1 MADGKFKIA
10 GSTTGNYYVMKN
22 GKRTYF
28 DANHKPM
35 DENVFLKAENAT
47 IDRNNSMRKKEH
59 VDAKSNLVKQYYP
72 GSKTGRY
79 YTVNPKTGQKTYYAS
94 NGNPIKESYW
104 LQKEQEAVEAV
115 KNKGK
120 SKGTEKTEKK
130 GFWGKLWDHAK
141 SFGKGVV
148 KSVTSAFTDENGKF
162 SPKQTLKT
170 IGYAL
175 AITAIAA
182 TAVAAGLPAIVA
194 TGLLVAWGV
203 GMGGRTIYYGAKN
216 YANANTYE
224 EKLKATEEMGEGTG
238 VIGQT
243 ILFRKGING
252 QMRNAAAIGRTARR
266 TALASD
272 SGRFVASLKGAG
284 AGLKSMVPSPKQML
298 EGTKN
303 GAKTAYDTVRHPVR
317 TIKKTIQSYKVKN
330 QISEAKTPKDF
341 AEIRKDLKSNDILSV
356 KQKEKLFKKLDNADI
371 QQSVSG
377 AKTHEDI
384 AAARKQVNESEVL
397 SAKQKAKYNKQLDK
411 AAESA
416 THEDLAA
423 LRKNAT
429 ETAANPSAK
438 KSEITKAQKEYENGI
453 KRSVDRDALTTRRDE
468 IVGDAY
474 NRQAKIDEVAKL
486 KEEEL
491 KLLVEQ
497 KVYARKHENAEILD
511 RYDNELIQGIKKSE
525 IPEATKTKLLKDL
538 EEVGVKPLS
547 KESIARIEEARMD
560 GTPAG
565 KELKTINARLKQLDK
580 LQETEFNGLINKA
593 EFKKGSWAS
602 RQVKRIR
609 GKKGEYETIEARIK
623 AEVKNPEI
631 REQLL
636 TKLKNKKQLLEDINN
651 LKKHPK
657 KDEYEKLIGRAKDEV
672 SLDLIEKKLAN
683 DHHIIKSRT
692 TPKERSDLYRQ
703 IFAKQHSINPEKYP
717 NIGAKLEEK
726 RLDAKLKEANSNLAK
741 AKRELNRLESER
753 DAASAEIDANKAKSR
768 SNTNEVINSNGRIEE
783 LKGQISKLESEVKE
797 LNSAKAENVAN
808 RAKEIDARQ
817 GAIEEMDNQ
826 SAVAEGYRG
835 QEAEF
840 SSQARLLRQKQEKLN
855 TLNDEVSTLN
865 KDVASARSQ
874 RVKEFEAHR
883 TESENVLTQRE
894 IAEGYSAQEEILQA
908 HLRPAKKLL
917 SRNKQELNELSTQ
930 NKKYGTDI
938 NKLAKKYAEQ
948 MKKDGR
954 YKFMSEEQR
963 LNVAREYILDGKATF
978 NGKKIVFSDSRGVKY
993 PKQSI
998 QDKRS
1003 VQAFKQNIERI
1014 NELKAENARIETLV
1028 ERKGL
1033 EADIATL
1040 KNRIEVAKQDLAEAQ
1055 ANRTQHGE
1063 NIKELTEQ
1071 IRANEAKL
1079 KAKEAEVERLG
1090 GKNKDYDSQIKDAE
1104 FEQKIAKGRAE
1115 QAEQDLAVAKQERA
1129 QHGQEIQRLNREIRD
1144 TETSIKAKE
1153 TELQKARSE
1162 QGENS
1167 QRVQELQNE
1176 IREIRRG
1183 LPEKQAKLKELQEK
1197 YTTAEKNVK
1206 NLETAQ
1212 RKAKK
1217 DVENNK
1223 KALEEVAAKKP
1234 KRGWGA
1240 IPTMIVATENVAHTA
1255 DTLQT
1260 GVEALMALAA
1270 EDAQEEQQ
1278 VTEDEQVADT
1288 QQETGDDVE
1297 QIGDAP
1303 EDEATA
1309 TDETTSDTSTDTST
1323 DSSTPVSD
1331 SATPATGTPS
1341 NTPVN
1346 GGNSSTPKV
1355 EDKKAEDKKVEDK
1368 TNTPATEEKKEEKPV
1383 TAEDSTVDNDDNNN
1397 SVNDITIKTY
1407 INGRDESGELR
1418 DITPAERLILTEQ
1431 IQNAK
1436 NIDDVALI
1444 YSEMR
1449 SFNKFDGRRN
1459 LRRALKQKRKEI
1471 EGKHNN
1477 YYARMQRVNN
1487 DNATLNVTEADRLLA
1502 KTNEASTEN
1511 LSNMSTVK
1519 KKFGMFRSPEYLLK
1533 ADNADIGVLNQ
1544 GTPITDSP
1552 VINETNLFAPTDAL
1566 AKENAAAPETTSE
1579 ANPNAETAP
1588 TLVDSPVENPADATS
1603 SDSSVAQVKEETTA
1617 PQTDMAQ
1624 ADIPDDE
1631 VKHKLD
1637 IDNGWGDLA

>member
-94 NGNPIKESYW
+94 NGHPIKESYW

-182 TAVAAGLPAIVA
+182 TAVAAGICTAGFATAVIV
-194 TGLLVAWGV
+194 GYGV
-203 GMGGRTIYYGAKN
+203 IMGGSTIYYGAKN

-252 QMRNAAAIGRTARR
+252 QMRNAAAVGRTAKME
-266 TALASD
+266 ALASG
-272 SGRFVASLKGAG
+272 SGRYVASLKGAG

-298 EGTKN
+298 EGTKQTLN
-303 GAKTAYDTVRHPVR
+303 SARKGVKTAYDTVRHPVR
-317 TIKKTIQSYKVKN
+317 TTQKTIQSYKVKN

-341 AEIRKDLKSNDILSV
+341 AEIRKDLESNDILSV
-356 KQKEKLFKKLDNADI
+356 KQKEKLYKKLDNADI

-384 AAARKQVNESEVL
+384 AAIRKRVNESKTL
-397 SAKQKAKYNKQLDK
+397 SEKQKAKYNKELDK

-438 KSEITKAQKEYENGI
+438 KSEITKAQKEYENGV
-453 KRSVDRDALTTRRDE
+453 KRSTDREALENAQNEGLSEFEGMKKADFEAKIQAAKSGTSAENDALFT
-468 IVGDAY
+468 A
-474 NRQAKIDEVAKL
+474 
-486 KEEEL
+486 
-491 KLLVEQ
+491 
-497 KVYARKHENAEILD
+497 
-511 RYDNELIQGIKKSE
+511 IKKSNLE
-525 IPEATKTKLLKDL
+525 PKVKTKLLKDL
-538 EEVGVKPLS
+538 KAKGAKQSSTSVAIEK
-547 KESIARIEEARMD
+547 RIVE
-560 GTPAG
+560 
-565 KELKTINARLKQLDK
+565 LDK

-657 KDEYEKLIGRAKDEV
+657 KDEYEKLIERAKDEV

-692 TPKERSDLYRQ
+692 SKPDRSDLYRQ
-703 IFAKQHSINPEKYP
+703 IFAKKHSINPEKYP
-717 NIGAKLEEK
+717 NIAAKLEEK
-726 RLDAKLKEANSNLAK
+726 RLDSELKEANSNLAK

-930 NKKYGTDI
+930 
-938 NKLAKKYAEQ
+938 
-948 MKKDGR
+948 
-954 YKFMSEEQR
+954 R

-1033 EADIATL
+1033 ETDIATL

-1176 IREIRRG
+1176 IKEIRRG

-1212 RKAKK
+1212 RTAKRK
-1217 DVENNK
+1217 VENNQ

-1278 VTEDEQVADT
+1278 VTEDEQVAET
-1288 QQETGDDVE
+1288 EQETGDDVE

-1323 DSSTPVSD
+1323 DSSTSVSD

-1341 NTPVN
+1341 NAPVN
-1346 GGNSSTPKV
+1346 AGNSSTTKV
-1355 EDKKAEDKKVEDK
+1355 EDKKAEDKKVDEK
-1368 TNTPATEEKKEEKPV
+1368 TNTPTTEEKKEEKPV
-1383 TAEDSTVDNDDNNN
+1383 TAEEPTVDNDDNN

-1502 KTNEASTEN
+1502 KTNESSTEN

-1533 ADNADIGVLNQ
+1533 SDNADIGILNQ

-1552 VINETNLFAPTDAL
+1552 VVNETNLFAPTDAL

-1579 ANPNAETAP
+1579 ANPNAETDP
-1588 TLVDSPVENPADATS
+1588 TLVDSPVENSTDATS
-1603 SDSSVAQVKEETTA
+1603 GDSSVVQVKEETTA

>member
-28 DANHKPM
+28 DAHNKPM

-94 NGNPIKESYW
+94 NGHPIKESYW

-148 KSVTSAFTDENGKF
+148 KSVTKAFTDENGKF
-162 SPKQTLKT
+162 SWKQTLKT
-170 IGYAL
+170 IG
-175 AITAIAA
+175 TAAA
-182 TAVAAGLPAIVA
+182 VTVGAA
-194 TGLLVAWGV
+194 LLVGAEILTAGQVTWLIVGAGV
-203 GMGGRTIYYGAKN
+203 AMGGTTIAKGVIN

-238 VIGQT
+238 EIGQA
-243 ILFRKGING
+243 ILFKKGIKG
-252 QMRNAAAIGRTARR
+252 QMSNAAAVGRTAKME
-266 TALASD
+266 ALASG
-272 SGRFVASLKGAG
+272 SGRYVASLKGAG
-284 AGLKSMVPSPKQML
+284 AGLKSMVPSPKQMW
-298 EGTKN
+298 EGTKQTLN
-303 GAKTAYDTVRHPVR
+303 SARKGVKTAYDTVRHPVR
-317 TIKKTIQSYKVKN
+317 TTQKTIQSYKVKN

-341 AEIRKDLKSNDILSV
+341 AEIRKDLESNDILSV
-356 KQKEKLFKKLDNADI
+356 KQKEKLYKKLDNADI

-384 AAARKQVNESEVL
+384 AAIRKRVNESKTL
-397 SAKQKAKYNKQLDK
+397 SEKQKAKYNKELDK

-438 KSEITKAQKEYENGI
+438 KSEITKAQKEYENGV
-453 KRSVDRDALTTRRDE
+453 KRSTDREALENAQNEGLSEFEGMKKADFEAKIQTAKSGTSAENDALFT
-468 IVGDAY
+468 A
-474 NRQAKIDEVAKL
+474 
-486 KEEEL
+486 
-491 KLLVEQ
+491 
-497 KVYARKHENAEILD
+497 
-511 RYDNELIQGIKKSE
+511 IKKSNLE
-525 IPEATKTKLLKDL
+525 PKVKTKLLKDL
-538 EEVGVKPLS
+538 KAKGAKQSSTSVAIEK
-547 KESIARIEEARMD
+547 RIVE
-560 GTPAG
+560 
-565 KELKTINARLKQLDK
+565 LDK

-657 KDEYEKLIGRAKDEV
+657 KDEYEKLIERAKDEV

-692 TPKERSDLYRQ
+692 SKPDRSDLYRQ
-703 IFAKQHSINPEKYP
+703 IFAKKHSINPEKYP
-717 NIGAKLEEK
+717 NIAAKLEEK
-726 RLDAKLKEANSNLAK
+726 RLDSELKEANSNLAK

-840 SSQARLLRQKQEKLN
+840 SSQARVFRQKQEKLN

-865 KDVASARSQ
+865 KELVSQ
-874 RVKEFEAHR
+874 KQLF
-883 TESENVLTQRE
+883 
-894 IAEGYSAQEEILQA
+894 
-908 HLRPAKKLL
+908 
-917 SRNKQELNELSTQ
+917 RNRQELNELSAQ

-938 NKLAKKYAEQ
+938 NRLAKKYAEQ

-963 LNVAREYILDGKATF
+963 LNVAREYILDGEATF

-1003 VQAFKQNIERI
+1003 AQAFKQNIERI
-1014 NELKAENARIETLV
+1014 NELKTENA
-1028 ERKGL
+1028 KL
-1033 EADIATL
+1033 ESSLGQKDITM
-1040 KNRIEVAKQDLAEAQ
+1040 
-1055 ANRTQHGE
+1055 
-1063 NIKELTEQ
+1063 EQ
-1071 IRANEAKL
+1071 IQANEAKL
-1079 KAKEAEVERLG
+1079 KANEAEIERLG
-1090 GKNKDYDSQIKDAE
+1090 GKDKNYDSQIKDAE
-1104 FEQKIAKGRAE
+1104 FEQNTAKGRAE
-1115 QAEQDLAVAKQERA
+1115 QAEQELSVVKQERA
-1129 QHGQEIQRLNREIRD
+1129 QHGQEIQRLNKEIRD
-1144 TETSIKAKE
+1144 TETSIRTKE
-1153 TELQKARSE
+1153 SELQKARSE

-1167 QRVQELQNE
+1167 QRVKELQYE

-1197 YTTAEKNVK
+1197 YIKAEKK
-1206 NLETAQ
+1206 IKKLETAK
-1212 RKAKK
+1212 RK
-1217 DVENNK
+1217 NNE
-1223 KALEEVAAKKP
+1223 ALEEAGTKEP

-1240 IPTMIVATENVAHTA
+1240 IPTMIVATENAAHTA

-1278 VTEDEQVADT
+1278 VTEDEQVAET
-1288 QQETGDDVE
+1288 EQETGDDVE

-1309 TDETTSDTSTDTST
+1309 TDEATSDTSTDTST

-1331 SATPATGTPS
+1331 SATPVTGTQS

-1346 GGNSSTPKV
+1346 GGNSSTPKA
-1355 EDKKAEDKKVEDK
+1355 EDKKTENKKVEDK
-1368 TNTPATEEKKEEKPV
+1368 TNTPTTEEKKEEKPV
-1383 TAEDSTVDNDDNNN
+1383 TAEEPTVDNDNN

-1431 IQNAK
+1431 IQNAR

-1502 KTNEASTEN
+1502 KTNESSTEN

-1533 ADNADIGVLNQ
+1533 SDNADIGVLNQ

-1579 ANPNAETAP
+1579 ASLNVETTSISVEPSVKNA
-1588 TLVDSPVENPADATS
+1588 SDATS
-1603 SDSSVAQVKEETTA
+1603 VEPSVENASDVTSVEPSVTQVKEETTA
-1617 PQTDMAQ
+1617 SQTDMAQ

>member
-28 DANHKPM
+28 DAHNKPM

-104 LQKEQEAVEAV
+104 LQKEQEAVEAA

-148 KSVTSAFTDENGKF
+148 KSVTKAFTDENGKF
-162 SPKQTLKT
+162 SWKQTLKT
-170 IGYAL
+170 IG
-175 AITAIAA
+175 TAAA
-182 TAVAAGLPAIVA
+182 VTVGAA
-194 TGLLVAWGV
+194 LLVGAEILTAGQVTWLIVGAGV
-203 GMGGRTIYYGAKN
+203 AMGGTTIAKGAIN

-238 VIGQT
+238 EIGQA
-243 ILFRKGING
+243 ILFKKGIKG
-252 QMRNAAAIGRTARR
+252 QMSNAAAVGRTAKME
-266 TALASD
+266 ALASG
-272 SGRFVASLKGAG
+272 SGRYVASLKGAG
-284 AGLKSMVPSPKQML
+284 AGLKSMVPSPKQMW

-303 GAKTAYDTVRHPVR
+303 GAKTVYDTVRHPVR
-317 TIKKTIQSYKVKN
+317 TTKN
-330 QISEAKTPKDF
+330 IIEARR
-341 AEIRKDLKSNDILSV
+341 AKSW
-356 KQKEKLFKKLDNADI
+356 EKADI
-371 QQSVSG
+371 QEHVSG

-565 KELKTINARLKQLDK
+565 KELKAINARLKQIDK

-593 EFKKGSWAS
+593 EFKKGSWTS

-623 AEVKNPEI
+623 AEVKNPEL

-657 KDEYEKLIGRAKDEV
+657 KGEYEDLIKRADDEL
-672 SLDLIEKKLAN
+672 SLDLIEKKLAS
-683 DHHIIKSRT
+683 DHHIINSRT
-692 TPKERSDLYRQ
+692 SKAERSDLYRQ
-703 IFAKQHSINPEKYP
+703 IFAKKHSINPEKYP
-717 NIGAKLEEK
+717 NIEAKLEAK
-726 RLDAKLKEANSNLAK
+726 QLDAKLKDARK
-741 AKRELNRLESER
+741 ELKRLETER
-753 DAASAEIDANKAKSR
+753 DAASAEIDANKATSR
-768 SNTNEVINSNGRIEE
+768 SNTNEVINRNGRIEE
-783 LKGQISKLESEVKE
+783 LKGQISKLESEVRE
-797 LNSAKAENVAN
+797 LNSTKAETIVTRTTETN
-808 RAKEIDARQ
+808 ARQ
-817 GAIEEMDNQ
+817 GAIEEMNNQ

-835 QEAEF
+835 QEAYY
-840 SSQARLLRQKQEKLN
+840 SRQARVFRQKQEKLN

-865 KDVASARSQ
+865 KELVSQ
-874 RVKEFEAHR
+874 KQLF
-883 TESENVLTQRE
+883 
-894 IAEGYSAQEEILQA
+894 
-908 HLRPAKKLL
+908 
-917 SRNKQELNELSTQ
+917 RNRQELNELSAQ

-938 NKLAKKYAEQ
+938 NRLAKKYAEQ
-948 MKKDGR
+948 
-954 YKFMSEEQR
+954 E
-963 LNVAREYILDGKATF
+963 L
-978 NGKKIVFSDSRGVKY
+978 
-993 PKQSI
+993 
-998 QDKRS
+998 S
-1003 VQAFKQNIERI
+1003 V
-1014 NELKAENARIETLV
+1014 V
-1028 ERKGL
+1028 
-1033 EADIATL
+1033 
-1040 KNRIEVAKQDLAEAQ
+1040 
-1055 ANRTQHGE
+1055 
-1063 NIKELTEQ
+1063 
-1071 IRANEAKL
+1071 
-1079 KAKEAEVERLG
+1079 
-1090 GKNKDYDSQIKDAE
+1090 
-1104 FEQKIAKGRAE
+1104 
-1115 QAEQDLAVAKQERA
+1115 KQERA
-1129 QHGQEIQRLNREIRD
+1129 QHGQEIQRLNKEIRE
-1144 TETSIKAKE
+1144 TETSIRTKE
-1153 TELQKARSE
+1153 SELQKARSE

-1176 IREIRRG
+1176 IKEISRG

-1197 YTTAEKNVK
+1197 YIKAEKK
-1206 NLETAQ
+1206 IKKLETAK
-1212 RKAKK
+1212 RK
-1217 DVENNK
+1217 NNEV
-1223 KALEEVAAKKP
+1223 LEEAGTKEP

-1278 VTEDEQVADT
+1278 VTEDEQVAET
-1288 QQETGDDVE
+1288 EQETGDDVE

-1323 DSSTPVSD
+1323 DSSTSVSD

-1341 NTPVN
+1341 NAPVN
-1346 GGNSSTPKV
+1346 AGNSSTTKV
-1355 EDKKAEDKKVEDK
+1355 EDKKAEDKKVDDK
-1368 TNTPATEEKKEEKPV
+1368 TNTPTTEEKKEEKPV
-1383 TAEDSTVDNDDNNN
+1383 TAEEPTVDNDDNN

-1502 KTNEASTEN
+1502 KTNESSTEN

-1533 ADNADIGVLNQ
+1533 SDNADIGILNQ

-1552 VINETNLFAPTDAL
+1552 VVNETNLFAPTDAL

-1579 ANPNAETAP
+1579 ASLNVETTSISVEPSVKNA
-1588 TLVDSPVENPADATS
+1588 SDATS
-1603 SDSSVAQVKEETTA
+1603 VEPSVENASDVTSVEPSVENASDVTSVEPSVAQVKEETTA
-1617 PQTDMAQ
+1617 SQTDMAQ

>member
-28 DANHKPM
+28 DAHNKPM

-79 YTVNPKTGQKTYYAS
+79 YTVDPKTGQKTYYAS
-94 NGNPIKESYW
+94 NGHPIKESYW

-148 KSVTSAFTDENGKF
+148 KSVTKAFTDENGKF
-162 SPKQTLKT
+162 SWKQTLKT
-170 IGYAL
+170 IG
-175 AITAIAA
+175 TAAA
-182 TAVAAGLPAIVA
+182 VTVGAA
-194 TGLLVAWGV
+194 LLVGAEILTAGQVTWLIVGAGV
-203 GMGGRTIYYGAKN
+203 AMGGTTIAKGAIN

-238 VIGQT
+238 EIGQA
-243 ILFRKGING
+243 ILFKKGIKG
-252 QMRNAAAIGRTARR
+252 QMSNAAAVGRTAKME
-266 TALASD
+266 ALASG
-272 SGRFVASLKGAG
+272 SGRYVASLKGAG
-284 AGLKSMVPSPKQML
+284 AGLKSMVPSPKQMW

-317 TIKKTIQSYKVKN
+317 TTKN
-330 QISEAKTPKDF
+330 IIEARR
-341 AEIRKDLKSNDILSV
+341 AKSW
-356 KQKEKLFKKLDNADI
+356 EKADI
-371 QQSVSG
+371 QEHVSG

-497 KVYARKHENAEILD
+497 KVYARKHENAEILE

-547 KESIARIEEARMD
+547 KESIVRLEEASMD

-565 KELKTINARLKQLDK
+565 KELKAINARLKQIDK

-593 EFKKGSWAS
+593 EFKKGSWTS

-623 AEVKNPEI
+623 AEVKNPEL

-657 KDEYEKLIGRAKDEV
+657 KGEYEDLIKRADDEL
-672 SLDLIEKKLAN
+672 SLDLIEKKLAS
-683 DHHIIKSRT
+683 DHHIINSRT
-692 TPKERSDLYRQ
+692 SKAERSDLYRQ
-703 IFAKQHSINPEKYP
+703 IFAKKHSINPEKYP
-717 NIGAKLEEK
+717 NIEAKLEAK
-726 RLDAKLKEANSNLAK
+726 QLDAKLKDARK
-741 AKRELNRLESER
+741 ELKRLETER
-753 DAASAEIDANKAKSR
+753 DAASAEIDANKATSR
-768 SNTNEVINSNGRIEE
+768 SNTNEVINRNGRIEE
-783 LKGQISKLESEVKE
+783 LKGQISKLESS
-797 LNSAKAENVAN
+797 L
-808 RAKEIDARQ
+808 
-817 GAIEEMDNQ
+817 
-826 SAVAEGYRG
+826 G
-835 QEAEF
+835 Q
-840 SSQARLLRQKQEKLN
+840 
-855 TLNDEVSTLN
+855 
-865 KDVASARSQ
+865 KDI
-874 RVKEFEAHR
+874 
-883 TESENVLTQRE
+883 T
-894 IAEGYSAQEEILQA
+894 
-908 HLRPAKKLL
+908 
-917 SRNKQELNELSTQ
+917 
-930 NKKYGTDI
+930 
-938 NKLAKKYAEQ
+938 
-948 MKKDGR
+948 M
-954 YKFMSEEQR
+954 
-963 LNVAREYILDGKATF
+963 
-978 NGKKIVFSDSRGVKY
+978 
-993 PKQSI
+993 
-998 QDKRS
+998 
-1003 VQAFKQNIERI
+1003 
-1014 NELKAENARIETLV
+1014 
-1028 ERKGL
+1028 
-1033 EADIATL
+1033 
-1040 KNRIEVAKQDLAEAQ
+1040 
-1055 ANRTQHGE
+1055 
-1063 NIKELTEQ
+1063 EQ
-1071 IRANEAKL
+1071 IQVNEAKL
-1079 KAKEAEVERLG
+1079 KAKEAEIERLG
-1090 GKNKDYDSQIKDAE
+1090 GKDKNYDSQIKDAE
-1104 FEQKIAKGRAE
+1104 FEQNTAKGRAE
-1115 QAEQDLAVAKQERA
+1115 QAEQELSVVKQERA
-1129 QHGQEIQRLNREIRD
+1129 QHGQEIQRLNKEIRE
-1144 TETSIKAKE
+1144 TETSIRTKE
-1153 TELQKARSE
+1153 SELQKARSE

-1176 IREIRRG
+1176 IKEIRRG

-1197 YTTAEKNVK
+1197 YIKAEKK
-1206 NLETAQ
+1206 IKKLETAK
-1212 RKAKK
+1212 RK
-1217 DVENNK
+1217 NNE
-1223 KALEEVAAKKP
+1223 ALEEAGTKEP

-1278 VTEDEQVADT
+1278 VTEDEQVAET
-1288 QQETGDDVE
+1288 EQETGDDVE

-1323 DSSTPVSD
+1323 DSSTSVSD

-1341 NTPVN
+1341 NAPVN
-1346 GGNSSTPKV
+1346 AGNSSTTKV
-1355 EDKKAEDKKVEDK
+1355 EDKKAEDKKVDDK
-1368 TNTPATEEKKEEKPV
+1368 TNTPTTEEKKEEKPV
-1383 TAEDSTVDNDDNNN
+1383 TAEEPTVDNDDNN

-1502 KTNEASTEN
+1502 KTNESSTEN

-1533 ADNADIGVLNQ
+1533 SDNADIGILNQ
-1544 GTPITDSP
+1544 GTPIIDLP
-1552 VINETNLFAPTDAL
+1552 VVNETNLFAPTDAL

-1579 ANPNAETAP
+1579 ASLNVETTSISVEPSVKNA
-1588 TLVDSPVENPADATS
+1588 SDATS
-1603 SDSSVAQVKEETTA
+1603 VEPSVAQVKEETTA
-1617 PQTDMAQ
+1617 SQTDMAQ

>member
-28 DANHKPM
+28 DAHNKPM

-94 NGNPIKESYW
+94 NGHPIKESYW

-182 TAVAAGLPAIVA
+182 TAVAAGICTAGFATAVIV
-194 TGLLVAWGV
+194 GYGV
-203 GMGGRTIYYGAKN
+203 IMGGSTIYYGAKN

-252 QMRNAAAIGRTARR
+252 QMRNAAAVGRTAKME
-266 TALASD
+266 ALASG
-272 SGRFVASLKGAG
+272 SGRYVASLKGAG
-284 AGLKSMVPSPKQML
+284 AGLKSMVPSPKQMW

-303 GAKTAYDTVRHPVR
+303 GAKTVYDTVRHPVR
-317 TIKKTIQSYKVKN
+317 TTKN
-330 QISEAKTPKDF
+330 IIEARR
-341 AEIRKDLKSNDILSV
+341 AKSW
-356 KQKEKLFKKLDNADI
+356 EKADI
-371 QQSVSG
+371 QEHVSG

-438 KSEITKAQKEYENGI
+438 KSEITKAQKEYENGV
-453 KRSVDRDALTTRRDE
+453 KRSTDREALENAQNEGLSEFEGMKKADFEAKIQTAKSGTSAENDALFT
-468 IVGDAY
+468 A
-474 NRQAKIDEVAKL
+474 
-486 KEEEL
+486 
-491 KLLVEQ
+491 
-497 KVYARKHENAEILD
+497 
-511 RYDNELIQGIKKSE
+511 IKKSNLE
-525 IPEATKTKLLKDL
+525 PKVKTKLLKDL
-538 EEVGVKPLS
+538 KAKGAKQSSTSVAIEK
-547 KESIARIEEARMD
+547 RIVE
-560 GTPAG
+560 
-565 KELKTINARLKQLDK
+565 LDK

-657 KDEYEKLIGRAKDEV
+657 KDEYEKLIERAKDEV

-692 TPKERSDLYRQ
+692 TPKERSDLYRK

-726 RLDAKLKEANSNLAK
+726 RLDSELKEANSNLAK

-753 DAASAEIDANKAKSR
+753 DAASAEIDANRATSR
-768 SNTNEVINSNGRIEE
+768 SNTNEVRNRNGRIEE

-978 NGKKIVFSDSRGVKY
+978 NGKKIVISDSRGVKY

-1014 NELKAENARIETLV
+1014 NELKAENAKIEILV

-1033 EADIATL
+1033 EADISTL

-1176 IREIRRG
+1176 IKEIRRG

-1212 RKAKK
+1212 RTAKRK
-1217 DVENNK
+1217 VENNQ

-1278 VTEDEQVADT
+1278 VTEDEQVAET
-1288 QQETGDDVE
+1288 EQETGDDVE

-1323 DSSTPVSD
+1323 DSSTQVSD

-1341 NTPVN
+1341 NAPVN
-1346 GGNSSTPKV
+1346 AGNSSTTKV
-1355 EDKKAEDKKVEDK
+1355 EDKKAEDKKVDDK
-1368 TNTPATEEKKEEKPV
+1368 TNTPTTEEKKEEKPV
-1383 TAEDSTVDNDDNNN
+1383 TAEEPTVDNDDNN

-1502 KTNEASTEN
+1502 KTNESSTEN

-1533 ADNADIGVLNQ
+1533 SDNADIGILNQ

-1552 VINETNLFAPTDAL
+1552 VVKETNLFAPTDAL

-1579 ANPNAETAP
+1579 ANPNAETDP
-1588 TLVDSPVENPADATS
+1588 TLVDSPVENSTNATS
-1603 SDSSVAQVKEETTA
+1603 GDSSVVQVKEETTA

>member
-148 KSVTSAFTDENGKF
+148 KSVTKAFTDENGKF
-162 SPKQTLKT
+162 SWKQTLKT
-170 IGYAL
+170 IG
-175 AITAIAA
+175 TAAA
-182 TAVAAGLPAIVA
+182 VTVGAA
-194 TGLLVAWGV
+194 LLVGAEILTAGQVTWLIVGAGV
-203 GMGGRTIYYGAKN
+203 AMGGTTIAKGAIN

-238 VIGQT
+238 EIGQA
-243 ILFRKGING
+243 ILFKKGIKG
-252 QMRNAAAIGRTARR
+252 QMSNAAAVGRTAEME
-266 TALASD
+266 ALASG
-272 SGRFVASLKGAG
+272 SGRYVASLKGAG
-284 AGLKSMVPSPKQML
+284 AGLKSMVPSPKQMW

-317 TIKKTIQSYKVKN
+317 TTKN
-330 QISEAKTPKDF
+330 IIEARR
-341 AEIRKDLKSNDILSV
+341 AKSW
-356 KQKEKLFKKLDNADI
+356 EKADI
-371 QQSVSG
+371 QEHISG

-384 AAARKQVNESEVL
+384 AAIREQVNKSETL
-397 SAKQKAKYNKQLDK
+397 SVKQKEKFNKQLDK

-453 KRSVDRDALTTRRDE
+453 KRSTDREALENAQNEGLSEFEGMKKADFEAKIQTAKSGTSAENDALFT
-468 IVGDAY
+468 A
-474 NRQAKIDEVAKL
+474 
-486 KEEEL
+486 
-491 KLLVEQ
+491 
-497 KVYARKHENAEILD
+497 
-511 RYDNELIQGIKKSE
+511 IKKSNLE
-525 IPEATKTKLLKDL
+525 PKVKTKLLKDL
-538 EEVGVKPLS
+538 KAKGAKQSSTSVAIEK
-547 KESIARIEEARMD
+547 RIVE
-560 GTPAG
+560 
-565 KELKTINARLKQLDK
+565 LDK
-580 LQETEFNGLINKA
+580 LQETEFNGLIGKA
-593 EFKKGSWAS
+593 EFKKGSWTS

-657 KDEYEKLIGRAKDEV
+657 KGEYEDLIKRADDEV
-672 SLDLIEKKLAN
+672 SLDLIEKKLAS
-683 DHHIIKSRT
+683 DHHIINSRT
-692 TPKERSDLYRQ
+692 SKAERSDLYRQ
-703 IFAKQHSINPEKYP
+703 IFAKKHSINPEKYP
-717 NIGAKLEEK
+717 NIEAKLEAK
-726 RLDAKLKEANSNLAK
+726 QLDAKLKDARK
-741 AKRELNRLESER
+741 ELKRLETER
-753 DAASAEIDANKAKSR
+753 DAASAEIDANKATSR
-768 SNTNEVINSNGRIEE
+768 SNTNEVINRNGRIEE
-783 LKGQISKLESEVKE
+783 LKGQISKLESEVRE
-797 LNSAKAENVAN
+797 LNSTKAETIVTRTTETN
-808 RAKEIDARQ
+808 ARQ
-817 GAIEEMDNQ
+817 GAIEEMNNQ

-865 KDVASARSQ
+865 KELVSQ
-874 RVKEFEAHR
+874 KQLF
-883 TESENVLTQRE
+883 
-894 IAEGYSAQEEILQA
+894 
-908 HLRPAKKLL
+908 
-917 SRNKQELNELSTQ
+917 RNRQELNELSAQ

-938 NKLAKKYAEQ
+938 NRLAKKYAEQ

-963 LNVAREYILDGKATF
+963 LNAAREYILDGEATF

-1003 VQAFKQNIERI
+1003 AQAFKQNIERI
-1014 NELKAENARIETLV
+1014 NELKTENV
-1028 ERKGL
+1028 KL
-1033 EADIATL
+1033 ESSLGQKDITM
-1040 KNRIEVAKQDLAEAQ
+1040 
-1055 ANRTQHGE
+1055 
-1063 NIKELTEQ
+1063 EQ
-1071 IRANEAKL
+1071 IQANEAKL
-1079 KAKEAEVERLG
+1079 KANEAEIERLG
-1090 GKNKDYDSQIKDAE
+1090 GKDKNYDSQIKDAE
-1104 FEQKIAKGRAE
+1104 FEQNTAKGRAE
-1115 QAEQDLAVAKQERA
+1115 QAEQELSVVKQERA
-1129 QHGQEIQRLNREIRD
+1129 QHGQEIQRLNKEIRE
-1144 TETSIKAKE
+1144 TETSIRTKE
-1153 TELQKARSE
+1153 SELQKARSE

-1176 IREIRRG
+1176 IKEISRG

-1197 YTTAEKNVK
+1197 YIKAEKK
-1206 NLETAQ
+1206 IKKLETAK
-1212 RKAKK
+1212 RK
-1217 DVENNK
+1217 NNEV
-1223 KALEEVAAKKP
+1223 LEEAGTKEP

-1278 VTEDEQVADT
+1278 VTEDEQVAET
-1288 QQETGDDVE
+1288 EQETGDDVE

-1323 DSSTPVSD
+1323 DSSTSVSD

-1341 NTPVN
+1341 NAPVN
-1346 GGNSSTPKV
+1346 AGNSSTTKV
-1355 EDKKAEDKKVEDK
+1355 EDKKAEDKKVDDK
-1368 TNTPATEEKKEEKPV
+1368 TNTPTTEEKKEEKPV
-1383 TAEDSTVDNDDNNN
+1383 TAEEPTVDNDDNN

-1502 KTNEASTEN
+1502 KTNESSTEN

-1533 ADNADIGVLNQ
+1533 SDNADIGILNQ

-1552 VINETNLFAPTDAL
+1552 VVNETNLFAPTDAL

-1579 ANPNAETAP
+1579 ASLNVETTSISVEPSVKNA
-1588 TLVDSPVENPADATS
+1588 SDATS
-1603 SDSSVAQVKEETTA
+1603 VEPSVENAPDVTSVEPSVAQVKEETTA
-1617 PQTDMAQ
+1617 SQTDMAQ

>member
-1 MADGKFKIA
+1 MG
-10 GSTTGNYYVMKN
+10 
-22 GKRTYF
+22 
-28 DANHKPM
+28 
-35 DENVFLKAENAT
+35 
-47 IDRNNSMRKKEH
+47 
-59 VDAKSNLVKQYYP
+59 
-72 GSKTGRY
+72 
-79 YTVNPKTGQKTYYAS
+79 
-94 NGNPIKESYW
+94 
-104 LQKEQEAVEAV
+104 
-115 KNKGK
+115 
-120 SKGTEKTEKK
+120 
-130 GFWGKLWDHAK
+130 
-141 SFGKGVV
+141 
-148 KSVTSAFTDENGKF
+148 
-162 SPKQTLKT
+162 
-170 IGYAL
+170 
-175 AITAIAA
+175 AA
-182 TAVAAGLPAIVA
+182 
-194 TGLLVAWGV
+194 LLVGAEILTAGQVTWLIVGAGV
-203 GMGGRTIYYGAKN
+203 AMGGTTIAKGAIN

-238 VIGQT
+238 EIGQA
-243 ILFRKGING
+243 ILFKKGIKG
-252 QMRNAAAIGRTARR
+252 QMSNAAAVGRTAKME
-266 TALASD
+266 ALASG
-272 SGRFVASLKGAG
+272 SGRYVASLKGAG
-284 AGLKSMVPSPKQML
+284 AGLKSMVPSPKQMW

-317 TIKKTIQSYKVKN
+317 TTKN
-330 QISEAKTPKDF
+330 IIEARR
-341 AEIRKDLKSNDILSV
+341 AKSW
-356 KQKEKLFKKLDNADI
+356 EKADI
-371 QQSVSG
+371 QEHVSG

-511 RYDNELIQGIKKSE
+511 RYDNELIQGIKKAE

-547 KESIARIEEARMD
+547 KESIVRIEEARMD

-565 KELKTINARLKQLDK
+565 NELKAINARLKQIDK
-580 LQETEFNGLINKA
+580 LQETEFNSLINKA
-593 EFKKGSWAS
+593 EFKKGSWTS

-657 KDEYEKLIGRAKDEV
+657 KGEYEDLIKRADDEV
-672 SLDLIEKKLAN
+672 SLDLIEKKLAS
-683 DHHIIKSRT
+683 DHHIIHSRT
-692 TPKERSDLYRQ
+692 SKAERSDLYRQ
-703 IFAKQHSINPEKYP
+703 IFAKKHSINPEKYP
-717 NIGAKLEEK
+717 NIEAKLEAK
-726 RLDAKLKEANSNLAK
+726 QLDAKLKDARK
-741 AKRELNRLESER
+741 ELKRLETER
-753 DAASAEIDANKAKSR
+753 DAASAEIDANKATSR
-768 SNTNEVINSNGRIEE
+768 SNTNEVINRNGRIEE
-783 LKGQISKLESEVKE
+783 LKGQISKLESEVRE
-797 LNSAKAENVAN
+797 LNSTKTETIVTRTTETN
-808 RAKEIDARQ
+808 ARQ
-817 GAIEEMDNQ
+817 GAIEEMNNQ

-835 QEAEF
+835 QEAYY
-840 SSQARLLRQKQEKLN
+840 SRQARVFRQKQEKLN

-865 KDVASARSQ
+865 KELVSQ
-874 RVKEFEAHR
+874 KQLF
-883 TESENVLTQRE
+883 
-894 IAEGYSAQEEILQA
+894 
-908 HLRPAKKLL
+908 
-917 SRNKQELNELSTQ
+917 RNRQELNELSAQ

-938 NKLAKKYAEQ
+938 NRLAKKYAEQ

-954 YKFMSEEQR
+954 YKFMSEEQC
-963 LNVAREYILDGKATF
+963 LNAAREYILDGEATF

-1003 VQAFKQNIERI
+1003 AQAFKQNIERI
-1014 NELKAENARIETLV
+1014 NELKTENV
-1028 ERKGL
+1028 KL
-1033 EADIATL
+1033 ESSLGQKDITM
-1040 KNRIEVAKQDLAEAQ
+1040 
-1055 ANRTQHGE
+1055 
-1063 NIKELTEQ
+1063 EQ
-1071 IRANEAKL
+1071 IQANEAKL
-1079 KAKEAEVERLG
+1079 KANEAEIERLG
-1090 GKNKDYDSQIKDAE
+1090 GKDKNYDSQIKDAE
-1104 FEQKIAKGRAE
+1104 FEQNTAKGRAE
-1115 QAEQDLAVAKQERA
+1115 QAEQELSVVKQERA
-1129 QHGQEIQRLNREIRD
+1129 QHGQEIQRLNKEIRE
-1144 TETSIKAKE
+1144 TETSIRTKE
-1153 TELQKARSE
+1153 SELQKARSE

-1176 IREIRRG
+1176 IKEISRG

-1197 YTTAEKNVK
+1197 YIKAEKK
-1206 NLETAQ
+1206 IKKLETAK
-1212 RKAKK
+1212 RK
-1217 DVENNK
+1217 NNE
-1223 KALEEVAAKKP
+1223 ALEEAGTKEP

-1240 IPTMIVATENVAHTA
+1240 IPTMIVATENAANTA

-1278 VTEDEQVADT
+1278 VTEDEQVAET
-1288 QQETGDDVE
+1288 EQETGDDVE

-1309 TDETTSDTSTDTST
+1309 TDEATSDTSTDTST

-1346 GGNSSTPKV
+1346 GGNSSTPK
-1355 EDKKAEDKKVEDK
+1355 AEDKKVEDK
-1368 TNTPATEEKKEEKPV
+1368 TNTPTTEEKKEEKPV
-1383 TAEDSTVDNDDNNN
+1383 TAEEPTVDNDDNNN

-1477 YYARMQRVNN
+1477 YYARMQKVNN

-1579 ANPNAETAP
+1579 ANPNAETP
-1588 TLVDSPVENPADATS
+1588 STLVEPSVENAPDATS
-1603 SDSSVAQVKEETTA
+1603 DDSSVAQVKEETTA
-1617 PQTDMAQ
+1617 SQTDMAQ

>member
-94 NGNPIKESYW
+94 NGHPIKESYW

-182 TAVAAGLPAIVA
+182 TAVAAGICTAGFATAVIV
-194 TGLLVAWGV
+194 GWGV
-203 GMGGRTIYYGAKN
+203 YMGGSTIYYGAKN

-298 EGTKN
+298 EGTKQTLN
-303 GAKTAYDTVRHPVR
+303 SARKGVKTAYDTVRHPVR
-317 TIKKTIQSYKVKN
+317 TTQKTIQSYKVKN

-341 AEIRKDLKSNDILSV
+341 AEIRKDLESNDILSV
-356 KQKEKLFKKLDNADI
+356 KQKEKLYKKLDNADI

-384 AAARKQVNESEVL
+384 AAVRKRVNESEVL

-438 KSEITKAQKEYENGI
+438 KSEITKAQKEYENGV
-453 KRSVDRDALTTRRDE
+453 KRSTDREALENAQNEGLSEFEGMKKADFEAKIQTAKSGTSAENDALFT
-468 IVGDAY
+468 A
-474 NRQAKIDEVAKL
+474 
-486 KEEEL
+486 
-491 KLLVEQ
+491 
-497 KVYARKHENAEILD
+497 
-511 RYDNELIQGIKKSE
+511 IKKSNLE
-525 IPEATKTKLLKDL
+525 PKVKTKLLKDL
-538 EEVGVKPLS
+538 KAKGAKQSSTSVAIEK
-547 KESIARIEEARMD
+547 RIVE
-560 GTPAG
+560 
-565 KELKTINARLKQLDK
+565 LDK

-657 KDEYEKLIGRAKDEV
+657 KDEYEKLIERAEDEV

-692 TPKERSDLYRQ
+692 TPKDRSDLYRQ

-726 RLDAKLKEANSNLAK
+726 RLDAELKKANSNLAK

-1383 TAEDSTVDNDDNNN
+1383 TAEEPTVDNDNNNN

-1477 YYARMQRVNN
+1477 YYARIQRVNN

-1502 KTNEASTEN
+1502 KTNESSTEN

-1533 ADNADIGVLNQ
+1533 SDNADIGVLNQ

>member
-28 DANHKPM
+28 DANNKPM

-79 YTVNPKTGQKTYYAS
+79 YTVDPKTGQKAYYAS
-94 NGNPIKESYW
+94 NGHPIKESYW
-104 LQKEQEAVEAV
+104 MQKEQEAVEAA

-120 SKGTEKTEKK
+120 SKSTEKTEKK

-148 KSVTSAFTDENGKF
+148 KSVTKAFTDENGKF
-162 SPKQTLKT
+162 SWKQTFKT
-170 IGYAL
+170 LG
-175 AITAIAA
+175 TAVVVTAAAAAVVAAGICTAGVA
-182 TAVAAGLPAIVA
+182 TAVIVGAGVA
-194 TGLLVAWGV
+194 
-203 GMGGRTIYYGAKN
+203 MGGANIVKGAVN
-216 YANANTYE
+216 YSNANTYD
-224 EKLKATEEMGEGTG
+224 EKLKAMEEMGEGTG
-238 VIGQT
+238 EVTQAVI
-243 ILFRKGING
+243 FKRGIKG
-252 QMRNAAAIGRTARR
+252 QMSNAAAIGNTAKME
-266 TALASD
+266 ALVSG

-284 AGLKSMVPSPKQML
+284 AGLKSMVPSPKQMW
-298 EGTKN
+298 EGTKQTLN
-303 GAKTAYDTVRHPVR
+303 SARKGVKTAYDTVRHPVR
-317 TIKKTIQSYKVKN
+317 TTKKTIQSYRIKN

-341 AEIRKDLKSNDILSV
+341 AEIRKDLESNDILSV
-356 KQKEKLFKKLDNADI
+356 KQKEKLYKKLDNADI

-384 AAARKQVNESEVL
+384 AAIRKRVNESETL
-397 SAKQKAKYNKQLDK
+397 SAKQKAKYNKELDK

-429 ETAANPSAK
+429 DTAANPKAK

-453 KRSVDRDALTTRRDE
+453 KRSTDREALENAQNEGLSEFEGMKKADFEAKVQSAKSGTSAENDALF
-468 IVGDAY
+468 
-474 NRQAKIDEVAKL
+474 
-486 KEEEL
+486 
-491 KLLVEQ
+491 
-497 KVYARKHENAEILD
+497 NA
-511 RYDNELIQGIKKSE
+511 IKKSDLE
-525 IPEATKTKLLKDL
+525 PKVKTKLLKDL
-538 EEVGVKPLS
+538 KAKGAKQSSTSVAIEK
-547 KESIARIEEARMD
+547 RIVE
-560 GTPAG
+560 
-565 KELKTINARLKQLDK
+565 LDK
-580 LQETEFNGLINKA
+580 LQETEFNSLIGKA
-593 EFKKGSWAS
+593 EFKKGSWTS

-657 KDEYEKLIGRAKDEV
+657 KGEYEDLIKRADDEV
-672 SLDLIEKKLAN
+672 SLDLIEKKLAS

-692 TPKERSDLYRQ
+692 SKAERSDLYRQ
-703 IFAKQHSINPEKYP
+703 IFAKKHSINPEKYP

-726 RLDAKLKEANSNLAK
+726 RLDSELKEANANLAK
-741 AKRELNRLESER
+741 AKRELNRLESKR
-753 DAASAEIDANKAKSR
+753 DAASAEIDANKATSR
-768 SNTNEVINSNGRIEE
+768 SNTNEVINRNGRIEE
-783 LKGQISKLESEVKE
+783 LKGQIEKLESQ
-797 LNSAKAENVAN
+797 KAELQTARDEAVSAHDNEFKAGQDAN
-808 RAKEIDARQ
+808 RRVQETR
-817 GAIEEMDNQ
+817 EEVATGKQKVDEYMDEVNTAQ
-826 SAVAEGYRG
+826 ASSDGYNAQAE
-835 QEAEF
+835 
-840 SSQARLLRQKQEKLN
+840 SLNARLKSLREQRGTN
-855 TLNDEVSTLN
+855 TSRD
-865 KDVASARSQ
+865 DVASVRKQKDRLIEEYKSTAGEIRRQ
-874 RVKEFEAHR
+874 EQALIRHR
-883 TESENVLTQRE
+883 TNERVAQDSANRRIFERTTNQRE
-894 IAEGYSAQEEILQA
+894 QVASNLQ
-908 HLRPAKKLL
+908 KIDKL
-917 SRNKQELNELSTQ
+917 NAQ
-930 NKKYGTDI
+930 NKTPGQTI

-948 MKKDGR
+948 MKKDPQ
-954 YKFMSEEQR
+954 YKHMTDEQR
-963 LNVAREYILDGKATF
+963 LNFAREQIL
-978 NGKKIVFSDSRGVKY
+978 KKNINAFKDSQSVKY
-993 PKQSI
+993 PKQSL
-998 QDKRS
+998 QDKKAVDAFNKNQSEITRLRQQNHELRLEMDKVKHQELSKEIKDLRAQTKRTEKYLEKVKAKNSERKEEIQELSRQIRENEELIQAKEAELNSQIRETEMEQKTLRS
-1003 VQAFKQNIERI
+1003 
-1014 NELKAENARIETLV
+1014 KAETEKDASI
-1028 ERKGL
+1028 
-1033 EADIATL
+1033 
-1040 KNRIEVAKQDLAEAQ
+1040 EAQ
-1055 ANRTQHGE
+1055 E
-1063 NIKELTEQ
+1063 NINITKEELTQSEMAYKKAVNE
-1071 IRANEAKL
+1071 RAEHFQNMRKLSNEVDAKTRAI
-1079 KAKEAEVERLG
+1079 KAKEA
-1090 GKNKDYDSQIKDAE
+1090 
-1104 FEQKIAKGRAE
+1104 
-1115 QAEQDLAVAKQERA
+1115 
-1129 QHGQEIQRLNREIRD
+1129 
-1144 TETSIKAKE
+1144 
-1153 TELQKARSE
+1153 ELQKARSE

-1197 YTTAEKNVK
+1197 YTKAEKNVK
-1206 NLETAQ
+1206 KLETAQ
-1212 RKAKK
+1212 RNAKK
-1217 DVENNK
+1217 AVENHQ
-1223 KALEEVAAKKP
+1223 KALEEVSTKKP
-1234 KRGWGA
+1234 RRGWGA
-1240 IPTMIVATENVAHTA
+1240 IPTMIVATENAAHTA

-1278 VTEDEQVADT
+1278 VTEDEQVAET
-1288 QQETGDDVE
+1288 EQETGDDVE

-1331 SATPATGTPS
+1331 SATPVAGTPS

-1346 GGNSSTPKV
+1346 GGNSSTPKT

-1368 TNTPATEEKKEEKPV
+1368 TNTPATQEKKEEKPV
-1383 TAEDSTVDNDDNNN
+1383 TAENPTVDNDDN

-1407 INGRDESGELR
+1407 INGRDENGELR

-1431 IQNAK
+1431 IRDAR

-1477 YYARMQRVNN
+1477 YYARMQKVEAENQ
-1487 DNATLNVTEADRLLA
+1487 ALHQTEADRLLA
-1502 KTNEASTEN
+1502 KATEYSTEN
-1511 LSNMSTVK
+1511 LSNMSIVK

-1552 VINETNLFAPTDAL
+1552 VTNETNLFAPTDAL
-1566 AKENAAAPETTSE
+1566 AKENAVAPETNAE
-1579 ANPNAETAP
+1579 VNPNAETAP
-1588 TLVDSPVENPADATS
+1588 TLVDSPVENTTDATS
-1603 SDSSVAQVKEETTA
+1603 GDSSVAQVKEETSA

-1624 ADIPDDE
+1624 ADVPE
-1631 VKHKLD
+1631 EEKHKLN

>member
-28 DANHKPM
+28 DANNKPM

-79 YTVNPKTGQKTYYAS
+79 YTVDPKTGQKAYYAS
-94 NGNPIKESYW
+94 NGHPIKESYW
-104 LQKEQEAVEAV
+104 MQKEQEAVEAA

-120 SKGTEKTEKK
+120 SKSTEKTEKK

-148 KSVTSAFTDENGKF
+148 KSVTKAFTDENGKF
-162 SPKQTLKT
+162 SWKQTFKT
-170 IGYAL
+170 LG
-175 AITAIAA
+175 TAVVVTAAAAAVVAAGICTAGVA
-182 TAVAAGLPAIVA
+182 TAVIVGAGVA
-194 TGLLVAWGV
+194 
-203 GMGGRTIYYGAKN
+203 MGGANIVKGAVN
-216 YANANTYE
+216 YSNANTYD
-224 EKLKATEEMGEGTG
+224 EKLKAMEEMGEGTG
-238 VIGQT
+238 EVTQAVI
-243 ILFRKGING
+243 FKRGIKG
-252 QMRNAAAIGRTARR
+252 QMSNAAAIGNTAKME
-266 TALASD
+266 ALVSG

-284 AGLKSMVPSPKQML
+284 AGLKSMVPSPKQMW
-298 EGTKN
+298 EGTKQTLN
-303 GAKTAYDTVRHPVR
+303 SARKGVKTAYDTVRHPVR
-317 TIKKTIQSYKVKN
+317 TTKKTIQSYRIKN

-341 AEIRKDLKSNDILSV
+341 AEIRKDLESNDILSV
-356 KQKEKLFKKLDNADI
+356 KQKEKLYKKLDNADI

-384 AAARKQVNESEVL
+384 AAIRKRVNESETL
-397 SAKQKAKYNKQLDK
+397 SAKQKAKYNKELDK

-429 ETAANPSAK
+429 DTAANPKAK

-453 KRSVDRDALTTRRDE
+453 KRSTDREALENAQNEGLSEFEGMKKADFEAKVQSAKSGTSAENDALF
-468 IVGDAY
+468 
-474 NRQAKIDEVAKL
+474 
-486 KEEEL
+486 
-491 KLLVEQ
+491 
-497 KVYARKHENAEILD
+497 NA
-511 RYDNELIQGIKKSE
+511 IKKSDLE
-525 IPEATKTKLLKDL
+525 PKVKTKLLKDL
-538 EEVGVKPLS
+538 KAKGAKQSSTSVAIEK
-547 KESIARIEEARMD
+547 RIVE
-560 GTPAG
+560 
-565 KELKTINARLKQLDK
+565 LDK
-580 LQETEFNGLINKA
+580 LQETEFNSLIGKA
-593 EFKKGSWAS
+593 EFKKGSWTS

-657 KDEYEKLIGRAKDEV
+657 KGEYEDLIKRADDEV
-672 SLDLIEKKLAN
+672 SLDLIEKKLAS

-692 TPKERSDLYRQ
+692 SKAERSDLYRQ
-703 IFAKQHSINPEKYP
+703 IFAKKHSINPEKYP

-726 RLDAKLKEANSNLAK
+726 RLDADLKEANANLAK

-753 DAASAEIDANKAKSR
+753 DAASAEIDANKATSR
-768 SNTNEVINSNGRIEE
+768 SNTNEVINRNGRIEE
-783 LKGQISKLESEVKE
+783 LKGQISKFESEVRE
-797 LNSAKAENVAN
+797 LNIAKTENIAT

-835 QEAEF
+835 QEA
-840 SSQARLLRQKQEKLN
+840 SYSRQARLLRQKQEKLN

-883 TESENVLTQRE
+883 TESENVLTQRDV
-894 IAEGYSAQEEILQA
+894 AEGYSAQEEILQA

-938 NKLAKKYAEQ
+938 NRLAKKYAEQ

-1028 ERKGL
+1028 ERNGL

-1040 KNRIEVAKQDLAEAQ
+1040 KNRIEVAKRDLAEAQ

-1115 QAEQDLAVAKQERA
+1115 QAEQDLSVAKQERA
-1129 QHGQEIQRLNREIRD
+1129 QHGQEIQRLNKEIRD
-1144 TETSIKAKE
+1144 TETSIRTKE
-1153 TELQKARSE
+1153 SELQKARSE

-1197 YTTAEKNVK
+1197 YTKAEKNVK
-1206 NLETAQ
+1206 RLETAQ
-1212 RKAKK
+1212 RTAKRK
-1217 DVENNK
+1217 VENNQ

-1234 KRGWGA
+1234 RRGWGA
-1240 IPTMIVATENVAHTA
+1240 IPTMIVATENAAHTV

-1278 VTEDEQVADT
+1278 VAEDEQVAET
-1288 QQETGDDVE
+1288 EKETGDDVE
-1297 QIGDAP
+1297 KIGDAP

-1309 TDETTSDTSTDTST
+1309 ADETTSDTSTDTST

-1331 SATPATGTPS
+1331 SATPVAGTPS

-1346 GGNSSTPKV
+1346 GGNSSTPKT

-1368 TNTPATEEKKEEKPV
+1368 TNTLATEEKKEEKPV
-1383 TAEDSTVDNDDNNN
+1383 TAENPTVDNDDN

-1407 INGRDESGELR
+1407 INGRDENGELR

-1431 IQNAK
+1431 IRDAR

-1477 YYARMQRVNN
+1477 YYARMQKVNN

-1502 KTNEASTEN
+1502 KTNESSTEN

-1544 GTPITDSP
+1544 GTPINDSP
-1552 VINETNLFAPTDAL
+1552 VTNETNLFAPTDAL
-1566 AKENAAAPETTSE
+1566 AKENAVAPETNTE
-1579 ANPNAETAP
+1579 VNPNAETAP
-1588 TLVDSPVENPADATS
+1588 TLVDSPVENTTDATS
-1603 SDSSVAQVKEETTA
+1603 GDSSVAQVKEETSA

-1624 ADIPDDE
+1624 ADISNDE

>member
-94 NGNPIKESYW
+94 NGHPIKESYW

-182 TAVAAGLPAIVA
+182 TAVAAGICTAGFATAVIV
-194 TGLLVAWGV
+194 GWGV
-203 GMGGRTIYYGAKN
+203 YMGGSTIYYGAKN

-252 QMRNAAAIGRTARR
+252 QMRNAAAVGRTAKME
-266 TALASD
+266 ALASG
-272 SGRFVASLKGAG
+272 SGRYVASLKGAG

-298 EGTKN
+298 EGTKQTLN
-303 GAKTAYDTVRHPVR
+303 SARKGVKTAYDTVRHPVR
-317 TIKKTIQSYKVKN
+317 TTQKTIQSYKVKN

-341 AEIRKDLKSNDILSV
+341 AEIRKDLESNDILSV
-356 KQKEKLFKKLDNADI
+356 KQKEKLYKKLDNADI

-384 AAARKQVNESEVL
+384 AAVRKRVNESEVL

-438 KSEITKAQKEYENGI
+438 KSEITKAQKEYENGV
-453 KRSVDRDALTTRRDE
+453 KRSTDREALENAQNEGLSEFEGMKKADFEAKIQTAKSGTSAENDALFT
-468 IVGDAY
+468 A
-474 NRQAKIDEVAKL
+474 
-486 KEEEL
+486 
-491 KLLVEQ
+491 
-497 KVYARKHENAEILD
+497 
-511 RYDNELIQGIKKSE
+511 IKKSNLE
-525 IPEATKTKLLKDL
+525 PKVKTKLLKDL
-538 EEVGVKPLS
+538 KAKGAKQSSTSVAIEK
-547 KESIARIEEARMD
+547 RIVE
-560 GTPAG
+560 
-565 KELKTINARLKQLDK
+565 LDK

-692 TPKERSDLYRQ
+692 TPKERSDLYRK

-726 RLDAKLKEANSNLAK
+726 RLDAELKKANADLAK

-753 DAASAEIDANKAKSR
+753 DAASAEIDANRATSR
-768 SNTNEVINSNGRIEE
+768 SNTNEVRNRNGRIEE
-783 LKGQISKLESEVKE
+783 LKGQIEKLESQ
-797 LNSAKAENVAN
+797 KAE
-808 RAKEIDARQ
+808 
-817 GAIEEMDNQ
+817 
-826 SAVAEGYRG
+826 
-835 QEAEF
+835 
-840 SSQARLLRQKQEKLN
+840 
-855 TLNDEVSTLN
+855 
-865 KDVASARSQ
+865 
-874 RVKEFEAHR
+874 
-883 TESENVLTQRE
+883 
-894 IAEGYSAQEEILQA
+894 LQ
-908 HLRPAKKLL
+908 
-917 SRNKQELNELSTQ
+917 T
-930 NKKYGTDI
+930 
-938 NKLAKKYAEQ
+938 
-948 MKKDGR
+948 
-954 YKFMSEEQR
+954 
-963 LNVAREYILDGKATF
+963 
-978 NGKKIVFSDSRGVKY
+978 
-993 PKQSI
+993 
-998 QDKRS
+998 
-1003 VQAFKQNIERI
+1003 
-1014 NELKAENARIETLV
+1014 
-1028 ERKGL
+1028 
-1033 EADIATL
+1033 
-1040 KNRIEVAKQDLAEAQ
+1040 
-1055 ANRTQHGE
+1055 
-1063 NIKELTEQ
+1063 
-1071 IRANEAKL
+1071 
-1079 KAKEAEVERLG
+1079 
-1090 GKNKDYDSQIKDAE
+1090 
-1104 FEQKIAKGRAE
+1104 
-1115 QAEQDLAVAKQERA
+1115 
-1129 QHGQEIQRLNREIRD
+1129 
-1144 TETSIKAKE
+1144 
-1153 TELQKARSE
+1153 ARSE

-1212 RKAKK
+1212 RTAKRK
-1217 DVENNK
+1217 VENNQ

-1278 VTEDEQVADT
+1278 VTEDEQVAET

-1309 TDETTSDTSTDTST
+1309 TDETTSDTSTDTSN

-1331 SATPATGTPS
+1331 SATPVTGTPS

-1368 TNTPATEEKKEEKPV
+1368 TNTPATEEKKEDKPV
-1383 TAEDSTVDNDDNNN
+1383 TAEEPTVDNDDNNN

-1502 KTNEASTEN
+1502 KTNESSTEN

-1533 ADNADIGVLNQ
+1533 SDNADIGVLNQ

>member
-28 DANHKPM
+28 DAHNKPM

-94 NGNPIKESYW
+94 NGNPIKESYCYK
-104 LQKEQEAVEAV
+104 KEQEAVEAV

-148 KSVTSAFTDENGKF
+148 KSVTKAFTDENGKF
-162 SPKQTLKT
+162 SWKQTLKT
-170 IGYAL
+170 IG
-175 AITAIAA
+175 TAAA
-182 TAVAAGLPAIVA
+182 VTVGAA
-194 TGLLVAWGV
+194 LLVGAEILTAGQVTWLIVGAGV
-203 GMGGRTIYYGAKN
+203 AMGGTTIAKGAIN

-238 VIGQT
+238 EIGQA
-243 ILFRKGING
+243 ILFKKGIKG
-252 QMRNAAAIGRTARR
+252 QMSNAAAVGRTAKME
-266 TALASD
+266 ALASG
-272 SGRFVASLKGAG
+272 SGRYVASLKGAG

-303 GAKTAYDTVRHPVR
+303 GAKTVYDTVRHPVR
-317 TIKKTIQSYKVKN
+317 TTKN
-330 QISEAKTPKDF
+330 IIEARR
-341 AEIRKDLKSNDILSV
+341 AKSW
-356 KQKEKLFKKLDNADI
+356 EKADI
-371 QQSVSG
+371 QEHISG

-438 KSEITKAQKEYENGI
+438 KSEITKAQKEYENGV
-453 KRSVDRDALTTRRDE
+453 KRSTDREALENAQNEGLSEFEGMKKADFEAKIQTAKSGTSAENDALFT
-468 IVGDAY
+468 A
-474 NRQAKIDEVAKL
+474 
-486 KEEEL
+486 
-491 KLLVEQ
+491 
-497 KVYARKHENAEILD
+497 
-511 RYDNELIQGIKKSE
+511 IKKSNLE
-525 IPEATKTKLLKDL
+525 PKVKTKLLKDL
-538 EEVGVKPLS
+538 KAKGAKQSSTSVAIEK
-547 KESIARIEEARMD
+547 RIVE
-560 GTPAG
+560 
-565 KELKTINARLKQLDK
+565 LDK

-602 RQVKRIR
+602 RQIKRIR

-657 KDEYEKLIGRAKDEV
+657 KDEYEKLIERAKDEV

-692 TPKERSDLYRQ
+692 SKPDRSDLYRQ
-703 IFAKQHSINPEKYP
+703 IFAKKHSINPEKYP
-717 NIGAKLEEK
+717 NIAAKLEEK
-726 RLDAKLKEANSNLAK
+726 RLDSELKEANSNLAK

-930 NKKYGTDI
+930 NKKYGIDI

-1033 EADIATL
+1033 ETDIATL

-1176 IREIRRG
+1176 IKEIRRG

-1212 RKAKK
+1212 RTAKRK
-1217 DVENNK
+1217 VENNQ

-1278 VTEDEQVADT
+1278 VTEDEQVAET
-1288 QQETGDDVE
+1288 EQETGDDVE

-1323 DSSTPVSD
+1323 DSSTSVSD

-1341 NTPVN
+1341 NAPVN
-1346 GGNSSTPKV
+1346 AGNSSTTKV
-1355 EDKKAEDKKVEDK
+1355 EDKKAEDKKVDDK
-1368 TNTPATEEKKEEKPV
+1368 TNTPTTEEKKEEKPV
-1383 TAEDSTVDNDDNNN
+1383 TAEEPTVDNDDNN

-1502 KTNEASTEN
+1502 KTNESSTEN

-1533 ADNADIGVLNQ
+1533 SDNADIGILNQ

-1552 VINETNLFAPTDAL
+1552 VVNETNLFAPTDAL

-1579 ANPNAETAP
+1579 ASLNVETTSISVEPSVKNA
-1588 TLVDSPVENPADATS
+1588 SDATS
-1603 SDSSVAQVKEETTA
+1603 VEPSVENASDVTSVEPSVAQVKEETTA
-1617 PQTDMAQ
+1617 SQTDMAQ

>member
-94 NGNPIKESYW
+94 NGHPIKESYW

-182 TAVAAGLPAIVA
+182 TAVAAGICTAGFATAVIV
-194 TGLLVAWGV
+194 GYGV
-203 GMGGRTIYYGAKN
+203 IMGGSTIYYGAKN

-298 EGTKN
+298 EGTKQTLN
-303 GAKTAYDTVRHPVR
+303 SARKGVKTAYDTVRHPVR
-317 TIKKTIQSYKVKN
+317 TTQKTIQSYKVKN

-341 AEIRKDLKSNDILSV
+341 AEIRKDLESNDILSV
-356 KQKEKLFKKLDNADI
+356 KQKEKLYKKLDNADI

-384 AAARKQVNESEVL
+384 AAVRKRVNESEVL

-438 KSEITKAQKEYENGI
+438 KSEITKAQKEYENGV
-453 KRSVDRDALTTRRDE
+453 KRSTDREALENAQNEGLSEFEGMKKADFEAKIQTAKSGTSAENDALFT
-468 IVGDAY
+468 A
-474 NRQAKIDEVAKL
+474 
-486 KEEEL
+486 
-491 KLLVEQ
+491 
-497 KVYARKHENAEILD
+497 
-511 RYDNELIQGIKKSE
+511 IKKSNLE
-525 IPEATKTKLLKDL
+525 PKVKTKLLKDL
-538 EEVGVKPLS
+538 KAKGAKQSSTSVAIEK
-547 KESIARIEEARMD
+547 RIVE
-560 GTPAG
+560 
-565 KELKTINARLKQLDK
+565 LDK

-657 KDEYEKLIGRAKDEV
+657 KDEYEKLIERAEDEV

-692 TPKERSDLYRQ
+692 TPKDRSDLYRQ

-753 DAASAEIDANKAKSR
+753 NAASAEIAANRATSR
-768 SNTNEVINSNGRIEE
+768 SNTNEVRNRNGRIEE

-797 LNSAKAENVAN
+797 LNSAKAENIAN

-883 TESENVLTQRE
+883 TESENVLTQRK

-1368 TNTPATEEKKEEKPV
+1368 TNTPTTEEKKEEKPV
-1383 TAEDSTVDNDDNNN
+1383 TAEEPTVDNDDN

-1477 YYARMQRVNN
+1477 YYARIQRVNN
-1487 DNATLNVTEADRLLA
+1487 DNATLSVTEADRLLA
-1502 KTNEASTEN
+1502 KTNESSTEN

-1533 ADNADIGVLNQ
+1533 SDNADIGVLNQ

>member
-28 DANHKPM
+28 DAHNKPM

-104 LQKEQEAVEAV
+104 LQKEQEAVEAA

-148 KSVTSAFTDENGKF
+148 KSVTKAFTDENGKF
-162 SPKQTLKT
+162 SWKQTLKT
-170 IGYAL
+170 IG
-175 AITAIAA
+175 TAAA
-182 TAVAAGLPAIVA
+182 VTVGAA
-194 TGLLVAWGV
+194 LLVGAEILTAGQVTWLIVGAGV
-203 GMGGRTIYYGAKN
+203 AMGGTTIAKGAIN

-238 VIGQT
+238 EIGQA
-243 ILFRKGING
+243 ILFKKGIKG
-252 QMRNAAAIGRTARR
+252 QMSNAAAVGRTAKME
-266 TALASD
+266 ALASG
-272 SGRFVASLKGAG
+272 SGRYVASLKGAG
-284 AGLKSMVPSPKQML
+284 AGLKSMVPSPKQMW

-317 TIKKTIQSYKVKN
+317 TTKN
-330 QISEAKTPKDF
+330 IIEARR
-341 AEIRKDLKSNDILSV
+341 AKSW
-356 KQKEKLFKKLDNADI
+356 EKADI
-371 QQSVSG
+371 QEHISG

-384 AAARKQVNESEVL
+384 AAIREQVNKSETL
-397 SAKQKAKYNKQLDK
+397 SVKQKEKFNKQLDK

-453 KRSVDRDALTTRRDE
+453 KRSTDREALENAQNEGLSEFEGMKKADFEAKIQTAKSGTSAENDALFT
-468 IVGDAY
+468 A
-474 NRQAKIDEVAKL
+474 
-486 KEEEL
+486 
-491 KLLVEQ
+491 
-497 KVYARKHENAEILD
+497 
-511 RYDNELIQGIKKSE
+511 IKKSNLE
-525 IPEATKTKLLKDL
+525 PKVKTKLLKDL
-538 EEVGVKPLS
+538 KAKGAKQSSTSVAIEK
-547 KESIARIEEARMD
+547 RIVE
-560 GTPAG
+560 
-565 KELKTINARLKQLDK
+565 LDK

-593 EFKKGSWAS
+593 EFKKGSWTS

-657 KDEYEKLIGRAKDEV
+657 KGEYEDLIKRADDEV
-672 SLDLIEKKLAN
+672 SLDLIEKKLAS
-683 DHHIIKSRT
+683 DHHIINSRT
-692 TPKERSDLYRQ
+692 SKAERSDLYRQ
-703 IFAKQHSINPEKYP
+703 IFAKKHSINPEKYP
-717 NIGAKLEEK
+717 NIEAKLEAK
-726 RLDAKLKEANSNLAK
+726 QLDAKLKDARK
-741 AKRELNRLESER
+741 ELKRLETER
-753 DAASAEIDANKAKSR
+753 DAASAEIDANKATSR
-768 SNTNEVINSNGRIEE
+768 SNTNEVINRNGRIEE
-783 LKGQISKLESEVKE
+783 LKGQISKLESEVRE
-797 LNSAKAENVAN
+797 LNSTKAETIVTRTTETN
-808 RAKEIDARQ
+808 ARQ
-817 GAIEEMDNQ
+817 GAIEEMNNQ

-865 KDVASARSQ
+865 KELVSQ
-874 RVKEFEAHR
+874 KQLF
-883 TESENVLTQRE
+883 
-894 IAEGYSAQEEILQA
+894 
-908 HLRPAKKLL
+908 
-917 SRNKQELNELSTQ
+917 RNRQELNELSAQ

-938 NKLAKKYAEQ
+938 NRLAKKYAEQ

-963 LNVAREYILDGKATF
+963 LNAAREYILDGEATF

-1003 VQAFKQNIERI
+1003 AQAFKQNIERI
-1014 NELKAENARIETLV
+1014 NELKTENV
-1028 ERKGL
+1028 KL
-1033 EADIATL
+1033 ESSLGQKDITM
-1040 KNRIEVAKQDLAEAQ
+1040 
-1055 ANRTQHGE
+1055 
-1063 NIKELTEQ
+1063 EQ
-1071 IRANEAKL
+1071 IQANEAKL
-1079 KAKEAEVERLG
+1079 KANEAEIERLG
-1090 GKNKDYDSQIKDAE
+1090 GKDKNYDSQIKDAE
-1104 FEQKIAKGRAE
+1104 FEQNTAKGRAE
-1115 QAEQDLAVAKQERA
+1115 QAEQELSVVKQERA
-1129 QHGQEIQRLNREIRD
+1129 QHGQEIQRLNKEIRE
-1144 TETSIKAKE
+1144 TETSIRTKE
-1153 TELQKARSE
+1153 SELQKARSE

-1176 IREIRRG
+1176 IKEISRG

-1197 YTTAEKNVK
+1197 YIKAEKK
-1206 NLETAQ
+1206 IKKLETAK
-1212 RKAKK
+1212 RK
-1217 DVENNK
+1217 NNEV
-1223 KALEEVAAKKP
+1223 LEEAGTKEP

-1278 VTEDEQVADT
+1278 VTEDEQVAET
-1288 QQETGDDVE
+1288 EQETGDDVE

-1309 TDETTSDTSTDTST
+1309 TDETTSDTSTDTSN

-1355 EDKKAEDKKVEDK
+1355 EDKKSEDKKVDDK
-1368 TNTPATEEKKEEKPV
+1368 TNTPTIEKKKEEKPV
-1383 TAEDSTVDNDDNNN
+1383 TAEEPTVDNDDNNN

-1502 KTNEASTEN
+1502 KTNESSTEN

-1533 ADNADIGVLNQ
+1533 SDNADIGILNQ

-1552 VINETNLFAPTDAL
+1552 VVKETNLFAPTDAL

-1579 ANPNAETAP
+1579 ASLNVETTSISVEPSVKNASDVT
-1588 TLVDSPVENPADATS
+1588 SVEP
-1603 SDSSVAQVKEETTA
+1603 SVAQVKEETTA

>member
-148 KSVTSAFTDENGKF
+148 KSVTKAFTDENGKF
-162 SPKQTLKT
+162 SWKQTLKT
-170 IGYAL
+170 IG
-175 AITAIAA
+175 TAAA
-182 TAVAAGLPAIVA
+182 VTVGAA
-194 TGLLVAWGV
+194 LLVGAEILTAGQVTWLIVGAGV
-203 GMGGRTIYYGAKN
+203 AMGGTTIAKGAIN

-238 VIGQT
+238 EIGQA
-243 ILFRKGING
+243 ILFKKGIKG
-252 QMRNAAAIGRTARR
+252 QMSNAAAVGRTAKME
-266 TALASD
+266 ALASG
-272 SGRFVASLKGAG
+272 SGRYVASLKGAG
-284 AGLKSMVPSPKQML
+284 AGLKSMVPSPKQMW

-317 TIKKTIQSYKVKN
+317 TTKN
-330 QISEAKTPKDF
+330 IIEARR
-341 AEIRKDLKSNDILSV
+341 AKSW
-356 KQKEKLFKKLDNADI
+356 EKADI
-371 QQSVSG
+371 QEHISG

-384 AAARKQVNESEVL
+384 AAIREQVNKSETL
-397 SAKQKAKYNKQLDK
+397 SVKQKEKFNKQLDK

-453 KRSVDRDALTTRRDE
+453 KRSTDREALENAQNEGLSEFEGMKKADFEAKIQTAKSGTSAENDALFT
-468 IVGDAY
+468 A
-474 NRQAKIDEVAKL
+474 
-486 KEEEL
+486 
-491 KLLVEQ
+491 
-497 KVYARKHENAEILD
+497 
-511 RYDNELIQGIKKSE
+511 IKKSNLE
-525 IPEATKTKLLKDL
+525 PKVKTKLLKDL
-538 EEVGVKPLS
+538 KAKGAKQSSTSVAIEK
-547 KESIARIEEARMD
+547 RIVE
-560 GTPAG
+560 
-565 KELKTINARLKQLDK
+565 LDK
-580 LQETEFNGLINKA
+580 LQETEFNGLIGKA
-593 EFKKGSWAS
+593 EFKKGSWTS

-657 KDEYEKLIGRAKDEV
+657 KGEYEDLIKRADDEV
-672 SLDLIEKKLAN
+672 SLDLIEKKLAS
-683 DHHIIKSRT
+683 DHHIINSRT
-692 TPKERSDLYRQ
+692 SKAERSDLYRQ
-703 IFAKQHSINPEKYP
+703 IFAKKHSINPEKYP
-717 NIGAKLEEK
+717 NIEAKLEAK
-726 RLDAKLKEANSNLAK
+726 QLDAKLKDARK
-741 AKRELNRLESER
+741 ELKRLETER
-753 DAASAEIDANKAKSR
+753 DAASAEIDANKATSR
-768 SNTNEVINSNGRIEE
+768 SNTNEVINRNGRIEE
-783 LKGQISKLESEVKE
+783 LKGQISKLESEVRE
-797 LNSAKAENVAN
+797 LNSTKAETIVTRTTETN
-808 RAKEIDARQ
+808 ARQ
-817 GAIEEMDNQ
+817 GAIEEMNNQ

-835 QEAEF
+835 QEAYY
-840 SSQARLLRQKQEKLN
+840 SRQARVFRQKQEKLN

-865 KDVASARSQ
+865 KELVSQ
-874 RVKEFEAHR
+874 KQLF
-883 TESENVLTQRE
+883 
-894 IAEGYSAQEEILQA
+894 
-908 HLRPAKKLL
+908 
-917 SRNKQELNELSTQ
+917 RNRQELNELSAQ

-938 NKLAKKYAEQ
+938 NRLAKKYAEQ

-963 LNVAREYILDGKATF
+963 LNAAREYILDGEATF

-1003 VQAFKQNIERI
+1003 AQAFKQNIERI
-1014 NELKAENARIETLV
+1014 NELKTENV
-1028 ERKGL
+1028 KL
-1033 EADIATL
+1033 ESSLGQKDITM
-1040 KNRIEVAKQDLAEAQ
+1040 
-1055 ANRTQHGE
+1055 
-1063 NIKELTEQ
+1063 EQ
-1071 IRANEAKL
+1071 IQANEAKL
-1079 KAKEAEVERLG
+1079 KANEAEIERLG
-1090 GKNKDYDSQIKDAE
+1090 GKDKNYDSQIKDVE
-1104 FEQKIAKGRAE
+1104 FEQNTAKGRAE
-1115 QAEQDLAVAKQERA
+1115 QAEQELSVVKQERA
-1129 QHGQEIQRLNREIRD
+1129 QHGQEIQRLNKEIRE
-1144 TETSIKAKE
+1144 TETSIRTKE
-1153 TELQKARSE
+1153 SELQKARSE

-1176 IREIRRG
+1176 IKEISRG

-1197 YTTAEKNVK
+1197 YIKAEKK
-1206 NLETAQ
+1206 IKKLETAK
-1212 RKAKK
+1212 RK
-1217 DVENNK
+1217 NNEV
-1223 KALEEVAAKKP
+1223 LEEAGTKEP

-1278 VTEDEQVADT
+1278 VTEDEQVAET
-1288 QQETGDDVE
+1288 EQETGDDVE

-1323 DSSTPVSD
+1323 DSSTSVSD

-1341 NTPVN
+1341 NAPVN
-1346 GGNSSTPKV
+1346 AGNSSTTKV
-1355 EDKKAEDKKVEDK
+1355 EDKKAEDKKVDDK
-1368 TNTPATEEKKEEKPV
+1368 TNTPTTEEKKEEKPV
-1383 TAEDSTVDNDDNNN
+1383 TAEEPTVDNDDNN

-1502 KTNEASTEN
+1502 KTNESSTEN

-1533 ADNADIGVLNQ
+1533 SDNADIGILNQ

-1552 VINETNLFAPTDAL
+1552 VVNETNLFAPTDAL

-1579 ANPNAETAP
+1579 ASLNVETTSISVEPSVKNA
-1588 TLVDSPVENPADATS
+1588 SDATS
-1603 SDSSVAQVKEETTA
+1603 VEPSVENASDVTSVEPSVAQVKEETTA
-1617 PQTDMAQ
+1617 SQTDMAQ

>member
-28 DANHKPM
+28 DAHNKPM

-94 NGNPIKESYW
+94 NGHPIKESYW

-148 KSVTSAFTDENGKF
+148 KSVTKAFTDENGKF
-162 SPKQTLKT
+162 SWKQTLKT
-170 IGYAL
+170 IG
-175 AITAIAA
+175 TAAA
-182 TAVAAGLPAIVA
+182 VTVGAA
-194 TGLLVAWGV
+194 LLVGAEILTAGQVTWLIVGAGV
-203 GMGGRTIYYGAKN
+203 AMGGTTIAKGAIN

-238 VIGQT
+238 EIGQA
-243 ILFRKGING
+243 ILFKKGIKG
-252 QMRNAAAIGRTARR
+252 QMSNAAAVGRTAKME
-266 TALASD
+266 ALASG
-272 SGRFVASLKGAG
+272 SGRYVASLKGAG
-284 AGLKSMVPSPKQML
+284 AGLKSMVPSPKQMW

-317 TIKKTIQSYKVKN
+317 TTKN
-330 QISEAKTPKDF
+330 IIEARR
-341 AEIRKDLKSNDILSV
+341 AKSW
-356 KQKEKLFKKLDNADI
+356 EKADI
-371 QQSVSG
+371 QEHVSG

-511 RYDNELIQGIKKSE
+511 RYDNELIQGIKKAE

-547 KESIARIEEARMD
+547 KESIVRIEEARMD

-565 KELKTINARLKQLDK
+565 NELKAINARLKQIDK
-580 LQETEFNGLINKA
+580 LQETEFNSLINKA
-593 EFKKGSWAS
+593 EFKKGSWTS

-657 KDEYEKLIGRAKDEV
+657 KGEYEDLIKRADDEV
-672 SLDLIEKKLAN
+672 SLDLIEKKLAS
-683 DHHIIKSRT
+683 DHHIIHSRT
-692 TPKERSDLYRQ
+692 SKAERSDLYRQ
-703 IFAKQHSINPEKYP
+703 IFAKKHSINPEKYP
-717 NIGAKLEEK
+717 NIEAKLEAK
-726 RLDAKLKEANSNLAK
+726 QLDAKLKDARK
-741 AKRELNRLESER
+741 ELKRLETER
-753 DAASAEIDANKAKSR
+753 DAASAEIDANKATSR
-768 SNTNEVINSNGRIEE
+768 SNTNEVINRNGRIEE
-783 LKGQISKLESEVKE
+783 LKGQISKLESEVRE
-797 LNSAKAENVAN
+797 LNSTKTETIVTRTTETN
-808 RAKEIDARQ
+808 ARQ
-817 GAIEEMDNQ
+817 GAIEEMNNQ

-835 QEAEF
+835 QEAYY
-840 SSQARLLRQKQEKLN
+840 SRQARVFRQKQEKLN

-865 KDVASARSQ
+865 KELVSQ
-874 RVKEFEAHR
+874 KQLF
-883 TESENVLTQRE
+883 
-894 IAEGYSAQEEILQA
+894 
-908 HLRPAKKLL
+908 
-917 SRNKQELNELSTQ
+917 RNRQELNELSAQ

-938 NKLAKKYAEQ
+938 NRLAKKYAEQ

-963 LNVAREYILDGKATF
+963 LNAAREYILDGEATF

-1003 VQAFKQNIERI
+1003 AQAFKQNIERI
-1014 NELKAENARIETLV
+1014 NELKTENV
-1028 ERKGL
+1028 KL
-1033 EADIATL
+1033 ESSLGQKDITM
-1040 KNRIEVAKQDLAEAQ
+1040 
-1055 ANRTQHGE
+1055 
-1063 NIKELTEQ
+1063 EQ
-1071 IRANEAKL
+1071 IQANEAKL
-1079 KAKEAEVERLG
+1079 KANEAEIERLG
-1090 GKNKDYDSQIKDAE
+1090 GKDKNYDSQIKDAE
-1104 FEQKIAKGRAE
+1104 FEQNTAKGRAE
-1115 QAEQDLAVAKQERA
+1115 QAEQELSVVKQERA
-1129 QHGQEIQRLNREIRD
+1129 QHGQEIQRLNKEIRE
-1144 TETSIKAKE
+1144 TETSIRTKE
-1153 TELQKARSE
+1153 SELQKARSE

-1176 IREIRRG
+1176 IKEISRG

-1197 YTTAEKNVK
+1197 YIKAEKK
-1206 NLETAQ
+1206 IKKLETAK
-1212 RKAKK
+1212 RK
-1217 DVENNK
+1217 NNE
-1223 KALEEVAAKKP
+1223 ALEEAGTKEP

-1240 IPTMIVATENVAHTA
+1240 IPTMIVATENAANTA

-1278 VTEDEQVADT
+1278 VTEDEQVAET
-1288 QQETGDDVE
+1288 EQETGDDVE

-1309 TDETTSDTSTDTST
+1309 TDEATSDTSTDTST

-1346 GGNSSTPKV
+1346 GGNSSTPK
-1355 EDKKAEDKKVEDK
+1355 AEDKKVEDK
-1368 TNTPATEEKKEEKPV
+1368 TNTPTTEEKKEEKPV
-1383 TAEDSTVDNDDNNN
+1383 TAEEPTVDNDDNNN

-1477 YYARMQRVNN
+1477 YYARMQKVNN

-1579 ANPNAETAP
+1579 ANPNAETP
-1588 TLVDSPVENPADATS
+1588 STLVEPSVENAPDATLD
-1603 SDSSVAQVKEETTA
+1603 DSSVAQVKEETTA
-1617 PQTDMAQ
+1617 SQTDMAQ

>member
-28 DANHKPM
+28 DAHNKPM

-94 NGNPIKESYW
+94 NGHPIKESYW

-148 KSVTSAFTDENGKF
+148 KSVTKAFTDENGKF
-162 SPKQTLKT
+162 SWKQTLKT
-170 IGYAL
+170 IG
-175 AITAIAA
+175 TAAA
-182 TAVAAGLPAIVA
+182 VTVGAA
-194 TGLLVAWGV
+194 LLVGAEILTAGQVTWLIVGAGV
-203 GMGGRTIYYGAKN
+203 AMGGTTIAKGAIN

-238 VIGQT
+238 EIGQA
-243 ILFRKGING
+243 ILFKKGIKG
-252 QMRNAAAIGRTARR
+252 QMSNAAAVGRTAKME
-266 TALASD
+266 ALASG
-272 SGRFVASLKGAG
+272 SGRYVASLKGAG
-284 AGLKSMVPSPKQML
+284 AGLKSMVPSPKQMW

-317 TIKKTIQSYKVKN
+317 TTKN
-330 QISEAKTPKDF
+330 IIEARR
-341 AEIRKDLKSNDILSV
+341 AKSW
-356 KQKEKLFKKLDNADI
+356 EKADI
-371 QQSVSG
+371 QEHVSG

-497 KVYARKHENAEILD
+497 KVYARKHENAEILE

-547 KESIARIEEARMD
+547 KESIVRLEEASMD

-565 KELKTINARLKQLDK
+565 KELKAINARLKQIDK

-593 EFKKGSWAS
+593 EFKKGSWTS

-623 AEVKNPEI
+623 AEVKNPEL

-657 KDEYEKLIGRAKDEV
+657 KGEYEDLIKRADDEL
-672 SLDLIEKKLAN
+672 SLDLIEKKLAS
-683 DHHIIKSRT
+683 DHHIINSRT
-692 TPKERSDLYRQ
+692 SKAERSDLYRQ
-703 IFAKQHSINPEKYP
+703 IFAKKHSINPEKYP
-717 NIGAKLEEK
+717 NIEAKLEAK
-726 RLDAKLKEANSNLAK
+726 QLDAKLKDARK
-741 AKRELNRLESER
+741 ELKRLETER
-753 DAASAEIDANKAKSR
+753 DAASAEIDANKATSR
-768 SNTNEVINSNGRIEE
+768 SNTNEVINRNGRIEE
-783 LKGQISKLESEVKE
+783 LKGQISKLESEVRE
-797 LNSAKAENVAN
+797 LNSTKAETIVTRTTETN
-808 RAKEIDARQ
+808 ARQ
-817 GAIEEMDNQ
+817 GAIEEMNTQ

-835 QEAEF
+835 QEAYY
-840 SSQARLLRQKQEKLN
+840 SRQARVFRQKQEKLN

-865 KDVASARSQ
+865 KELVSQ
-874 RVKEFEAHR
+874 KQLF
-883 TESENVLTQRE
+883 
-894 IAEGYSAQEEILQA
+894 
-908 HLRPAKKLL
+908 
-917 SRNKQELNELSTQ
+917 RNRQELNELSAQ

-938 NKLAKKYAEQ
+938 NRLAKKYAEQ
-948 MKKDGR
+948 
-954 YKFMSEEQR
+954 
-963 LNVAREYILDGKATF
+963 
-978 NGKKIVFSDSRGVKY
+978 
-993 PKQSI
+993 
-998 QDKRS
+998 
-1003 VQAFKQNIERI
+1003 
-1014 NELKAENARIETLV
+1014 
-1028 ERKGL
+1028 
-1033 EADIATL
+1033 
-1040 KNRIEVAKQDLAEAQ
+1040 
-1055 ANRTQHGE
+1055 
-1063 NIKELTEQ
+1063 
-1071 IRANEAKL
+1071 
-1079 KAKEAEVERLG
+1079 
-1090 GKNKDYDSQIKDAE
+1090 
-1104 FEQKIAKGRAE
+1104 AE
-1115 QAEQDLAVAKQERA
+1115 QELSVVKQERA
-1129 QHGQEIQRLNREIRD
+1129 QHGQEIQRLNKEIRE
-1144 TETSIKAKE
+1144 TETSIRTKE
-1153 TELQKARSE
+1153 SELQKARSE

-1176 IREIRRG
+1176 IKEISRG

-1197 YTTAEKNVK
+1197 YIKAEKK
-1206 NLETAQ
+1206 IKKLETAK
-1212 RKAKK
+1212 RK
-1217 DVENNK
+1217 NNE
-1223 KALEEVAAKKP
+1223 ALEEAGTKEP

-1278 VTEDEQVADT
+1278 VTEDEQVAET
-1288 QQETGDDVE
+1288 EQETGDDVE

-1309 TDETTSDTSTDTST
+1309 TDEATSDTSTDTSN

-1346 GGNSSTPKV
+1346 GGNSSTPKA

-1383 TAEDSTVDNDDNNN
+1383 TAEEPTVDNDNN

-1502 KTNEASTEN
+1502 KTNESSTEN

-1533 ADNADIGVLNQ
+1533 SDNADIGVLNQ

-1566 AKENAAAPETTSE
+1566 AKENTAAPETTSE
-1579 ANPNAETAP
+1579 ASLNVETTSISVESSVKNA
-1588 TLVDSPVENPADATS
+1588 SDATS
-1603 SDSSVAQVKEETTA
+1603 VEPSVENASDVTSVEPSVAQVKEETTA
-1617 PQTDMAQ
+1617 SQTDMAQ

>member
-28 DANHKPM
+28 DAHNKPM

-94 NGNPIKESYW
+94 NGHPIKESYW

-148 KSVTSAFTDENGKF
+148 KSVTKAFTDENGKF
-162 SPKQTLKT
+162 SWKQTLKT
-170 IGYAL
+170 IG
-175 AITAIAA
+175 TAAA
-182 TAVAAGLPAIVA
+182 VTVGAA
-194 TGLLVAWGV
+194 LLVGAEILTAGQVTWLIVGAGV
-203 GMGGRTIYYGAKN
+203 AMGGTTIAKGVIN

-238 VIGQT
+238 EIGQA
-243 ILFRKGING
+243 ILFKKGIKG
-252 QMRNAAAIGRTARR
+252 QMSNAAAVGRTAKME
-266 TALASD
+266 ALASG
-272 SGRFVASLKGAG
+272 SGRYVASLKGAG
-284 AGLKSMVPSPKQML
+284 AGLKSMVPSPKQMW

-317 TIKKTIQSYKVKN
+317 TTKN
-330 QISEAKTPKDF
+330 IIEARR
-341 AEIRKDLKSNDILSV
+341 AKSW
-356 KQKEKLFKKLDNADI
+356 EKADI
-371 QQSVSG
+371 QEHVSG

-438 KSEITKAQKEYENGI
+438 KSEITKAQKEYENGV
-453 KRSVDRDALTTRRDE
+453 KRSTDREALENAQNEGLSEFEGMKKADFEAKIQTAKSGTSAENDALFT
-468 IVGDAY
+468 A
-474 NRQAKIDEVAKL
+474 
-486 KEEEL
+486 
-491 KLLVEQ
+491 
-497 KVYARKHENAEILD
+497 
-511 RYDNELIQGIKKSE
+511 IKKSNLE
-525 IPEATKTKLLKDL
+525 PKVKTKLLKDL
-538 EEVGVKPLS
+538 KAKGAKQSSTSVAIEK
-547 KESIARIEEARMD
+547 RIVE
-560 GTPAG
+560 
-565 KELKTINARLKQLDK
+565 LDK
-580 LQETEFNGLINKA
+580 LQETEFNGLIGKA
-593 EFKKGSWAS
+593 EFKKGSWTS

-657 KDEYEKLIGRAKDEV
+657 KGEYEDLIKRADDEV
-672 SLDLIEKKLAN
+672 SLDLIEKKLAS
-683 DHHIIKSRT
+683 DHHIINSRT
-692 TPKERSDLYRQ
+692 SKAERSDLYRQ
-703 IFAKQHSINPEKYP
+703 IFAKKHSINPEKYP
-717 NIGAKLEEK
+717 NIEAKLEAK
-726 RLDAKLKEANSNLAK
+726 QLDAKLKDARK
-741 AKRELNRLESER
+741 ELKRLETER
-753 DAASAEIDANKAKSR
+753 DAASAEIDANKATSR
-768 SNTNEVINSNGRIEE
+768 SNTNEVINRNGRIEE
-783 LKGQISKLESEVKE
+783 LKGQISKLESEVRE
-797 LNSAKAENVAN
+797 LNSTKAETIVTRTTETN
-808 RAKEIDARQ
+808 ARQ
-817 GAIEEMDNQ
+817 GAIEEMNNQ

-835 QEAEF
+835 QEAYY
-840 SSQARLLRQKQEKLN
+840 SRQARVFRQKQEKLN

-865 KDVASARSQ
+865 KELVSQ
-874 RVKEFEAHR
+874 KQLF
-883 TESENVLTQRE
+883 
-894 IAEGYSAQEEILQA
+894 
-908 HLRPAKKLL
+908 
-917 SRNKQELNELSTQ
+917 RNRQELNELSAQ

-938 NKLAKKYAEQ
+938 NRLAKKYAEQ

-963 LNVAREYILDGKATF
+963 LNAAREYILDGEATF

-1003 VQAFKQNIERI
+1003 AQAFKQNIERI
-1014 NELKAENARIETLV
+1014 NELKTENV
-1028 ERKGL
+1028 KL
-1033 EADIATL
+1033 ESSLGQKDITM
-1040 KNRIEVAKQDLAEAQ
+1040 
-1055 ANRTQHGE
+1055 
-1063 NIKELTEQ
+1063 EQ
-1071 IRANEAKL
+1071 IQANEAKL
-1079 KAKEAEVERLG
+1079 KANEAEIERLG
-1090 GKNKDYDSQIKDAE
+1090 GKDKNYDSQIKDAE
-1104 FEQKIAKGRAE
+1104 FEQNTAKGRAE
-1115 QAEQDLAVAKQERA
+1115 QAEQELSVVKQERA
-1129 QHGQEIQRLNREIRD
+1129 QHEQEIQRLNKEIRD
-1144 TETSIKAKE
+1144 TETSIRTKE
-1153 TELQKARSE
+1153 SELQKARSE

-1167 QRVQELQNE
+1167 QRVKELQNE

-1197 YTTAEKNVK
+1197 YIKAEKK
-1206 NLETAQ
+1206 IKKLETAK
-1212 RKAKK
+1212 RK
-1217 DVENNK
+1217 NNE
-1223 KALEEVAAKKP
+1223 ALEEAGTKEP

-1240 IPTMIVATENVAHTA
+1240 IPTMIVATENAAHTA

-1278 VTEDEQVADT
+1278 VTEDEQVAET
-1288 QQETGDDVE
+1288 EQETGDDVE

-1309 TDETTSDTSTDTST
+1309 TDEATSDTSTDTST

-1331 SATPATGTPS
+1331 SATPVTGTQS

-1346 GGNSSTPKV
+1346 GGNSSTPKA
-1355 EDKKAEDKKVEDK
+1355 EDKKTENKKVEDK
-1368 TNTPATEEKKEEKPV
+1368 TNTPTTEEKKEEKPV
-1383 TAEDSTVDNDDNNN
+1383 TAEEPTVDNDNN

-1502 KTNEASTEN
+1502 KTNESSTEN

-1533 ADNADIGVLNQ
+1533 SDNADIGILNQ

-1579 ANPNAETAP
+1579 ASLNVETTSISVEPSVKNA
-1588 TLVDSPVENPADATS
+1588 SDATS
-1603 SDSSVAQVKEETTA
+1603 VEPSVENASDVTSVEPSVAQVKEETTA
-1617 PQTDMAQ
+1617 SQTDMAQ

>member
-28 DANHKPM
+28 DAHNKPM

-94 NGNPIKESYW
+94 NGHPIKESYW

-148 KSVTSAFTDENGKF
+148 KSVTKAFTDENGKF
-162 SPKQTLKT
+162 SWKQTLKT
-170 IGYAL
+170 IG
-175 AITAIAA
+175 TAAA
-182 TAVAAGLPAIVA
+182 VTVGAA
-194 TGLLVAWGV
+194 LLVGAEILTAGQVTWLIVGAGV
-203 GMGGRTIYYGAKN
+203 AMGGTTIAKGVIN

-238 VIGQT
+238 EIGQA
-243 ILFRKGING
+243 ILFKKGIKG
-252 QMRNAAAIGRTARR
+252 QMSNAAAVGRTAKME
-266 TALASD
+266 ALASG
-272 SGRFVASLKGAG
+272 SGRYVASLKGAG
-284 AGLKSMVPSPKQML
+284 AGLKSMVPSPKQMW
-298 EGTKN
+298 EGTKQTLN
-303 GAKTAYDTVRHPVR
+303 SARKGVKTAYDTVRHPVR
-317 TIKKTIQSYKVKN
+317 TTQKTIQSYKVKN

-341 AEIRKDLKSNDILSV
+341 AEIRKDLESNDILSV
-356 KQKEKLFKKLDNADI
+356 KQKEKLYKKLDNADI

-384 AAARKQVNESEVL
+384 AAIRKRVNESKTL
-397 SAKQKAKYNKQLDK
+397 SEKQKAKYNKELDK

-438 KSEITKAQKEYENGI
+438 KSEITKAQKEYENGV
-453 KRSVDRDALTTRRDE
+453 KRSTDREALENAQNEGLSEFEGMKKADFEAKIQTAKSGTSAENDALFT
-468 IVGDAY
+468 A
-474 NRQAKIDEVAKL
+474 
-486 KEEEL
+486 
-491 KLLVEQ
+491 
-497 KVYARKHENAEILD
+497 
-511 RYDNELIQGIKKSE
+511 IKKSNLE
-525 IPEATKTKLLKDL
+525 PKVKTKLLKDL
-538 EEVGVKPLS
+538 KAKGAKQSSTSVAIEK
-547 KESIARIEEARMD
+547 RIVE
-560 GTPAG
+560 
-565 KELKTINARLKQLDK
+565 LDK

-593 EFKKGSWAS
+593 EFKKGSWTS

-657 KDEYEKLIGRAKDEV
+657 KGEYEDLIKRADDEV
-672 SLDLIEKKLAN
+672 SLDLIEKKLAS
-683 DHHIIKSRT
+683 DHHIIHSRT
-692 TPKERSDLYRQ
+692 SKAERSDLYRQ
-703 IFAKQHSINPEKYP
+703 IFAKKHSINPEKYP
-717 NIGAKLEEK
+717 NIEAKLEAK
-726 RLDAKLKEANSNLAK
+726 QLDAKLKDARK
-741 AKRELNRLESER
+741 ELKRLETER
-753 DAASAEIDANKAKSR
+753 DAASAEIDANKATSR
-768 SNTNEVINSNGRIEE
+768 SNTNEVINRNGRIEE
-783 LKGQISKLESEVKE
+783 LKGQISKLESEVRE
-797 LNSAKAENVAN
+797 LNSTKAETIVTRTTETN
-808 RAKEIDARQ
+808 ARQ
-817 GAIEEMDNQ
+817 GAIEEMNNQ

-835 QEAEF
+835 QEA
-840 SSQARLLRQKQEKLN
+840 SYSRQARVFRQKQEKLN

-865 KDVASARSQ
+865 KELVSQ
-874 RVKEFEAHR
+874 KQLF
-883 TESENVLTQRE
+883 
-894 IAEGYSAQEEILQA
+894 
-908 HLRPAKKLL
+908 
-917 SRNKQELNELSTQ
+917 RNRQELNELSAQ

-938 NKLAKKYAEQ
+938 NRLAKKYAEQ

-963 LNVAREYILDGKATF
+963 LNVAREYILDGEATF

-1003 VQAFKQNIERI
+1003 AQAFKQNIERI
-1014 NELKAENARIETLV
+1014 NELKTENA
-1028 ERKGL
+1028 KL
-1033 EADIATL
+1033 ESSLGQKDITM
-1040 KNRIEVAKQDLAEAQ
+1040 
-1055 ANRTQHGE
+1055 
-1063 NIKELTEQ
+1063 EQ
-1071 IRANEAKL
+1071 IQANEAKL
-1079 KAKEAEVERLG
+1079 KANEAEIERLG
-1090 GKNKDYDSQIKDAE
+1090 GKDKNYDSQIKDAE
-1104 FEQKIAKGRAE
+1104 FEQNTAKGRAE
-1115 QAEQDLAVAKQERA
+1115 QAEQELSVVKQERA
-1129 QHGQEIQRLNREIRD
+1129 QHGQEIQRLNKEIRD
-1144 TETSIKAKE
+1144 TETSIRTKE
-1153 TELQKARSE
+1153 SELQKARSE

-1167 QRVQELQNE
+1167 QRVKELQNE

-1197 YTTAEKNVK
+1197 YIKAEKK
-1206 NLETAQ
+1206 IKKLETAK
-1212 RKAKK
+1212 RK
-1217 DVENNK
+1217 NNE
-1223 KALEEVAAKKP
+1223 ALEEAGTKEP

-1240 IPTMIVATENVAHTA
+1240 IPTMIVATENAAHTA

-1278 VTEDEQVADT
+1278 VTEDEQVAET
-1288 QQETGDDVE
+1288 EQETGDDVE

-1309 TDETTSDTSTDTST
+1309 TDEATSDTSTDTST

-1331 SATPATGTPS
+1331 SATPVTGTQS

-1346 GGNSSTPKV
+1346 GGNSSTPKA
-1355 EDKKAEDKKVEDK
+1355 EDKKTENKKVEDK
-1368 TNTPATEEKKEEKPV
+1368 TNTPTTEEKKEEKPV
-1383 TAEDSTVDNDDNNN
+1383 TAEEPTVDNDNN

-1431 IQNAK
+1431 IQNAR

-1502 KTNEASTEN
+1502 KTNESSTEN

-1533 ADNADIGVLNQ
+1533 SDNADIGVLNQ

-1588 TLVDSPVENPADATS
+1588 TLVDSPVENSTDATS
-1603 SDSSVAQVKEETTA
+1603 GDSSVAQVKEETTA
-1617 PQTDMAQ
+1617 PQTDMVQ